1 MNLYTSLTLRYLKQ
15 NKRRTLV
22 TIIGIILATAL
33 ICGIGNICTSFMDY
47 QIRNQIQSNG
57 DFYATF
63 FNINKEKAQIVTK
76 SSGVTRYGYSQSLG
90 GTILGKNK
98 DISLYINAYDKN
110 KIESYR
116 LTLKEGKYPKNKNE
130 IVVSEGLLK
139 HLNKKIGDK
148 VIFEVGDI
156 EYTEGTDIPKLINP
170 QKNTYKIVG
179 ILNKTPLSYNSQL
192 FALAGFDINSVSNK
206 EEFNV
211 SICTENP
218 KDIYKTAISIGE
230 NIGLVQADEASDEDY
245 SYDDQTLMYYK
256 GIDFNESL
264 LRLLGASAYDNI
276 NKTLLLVVGLVASLV
291 IIPTI
296 ATIYNSFSIA
306 ISERKKQF
314 GILNS
319 IGATKSQVMKLVFLE
334 GFLVSIVGI
343 PIGLL
348 SGTIAID
355 IVFKV
360 IKTFFKT
367 SVFGELELRVVFSPV
382 VLISSTIIILLTIF
396 ISAIIPAINAAKI
409 SPLEAI
415 KNSSNLKVGKIKSS
429 KLVKKIF
436 KTEGELAYKNLRRN
450 KGKFRITLFSLI
462 ISIVIF
468 ISFNGFVDMFIET
481 NQINYGTI
489 TNDLTLYE
497 NKLFTKEEVQKT
509 IDELKKINGIK
520 DIAIDKG
527 YNLNVHVDEK
537 NINKDLKESLK
548 QSGYVDMDNSTYNFI
563 NSRLSTPGDFSI
575 SNIKLS
581 EGKFD
586 KETAKAENGVILV
599 RYSYQE
605 SLAKKGKV
613 VLTNYKVGDTLNCT
627 ITSYD
632 YDGNESEKEVKLKI
646 LAITDEIL
654 TGNKQYPQTSFGVVA
669 YDDLIHLLSIKDDE
683 SSSNSYYVA
692 TNQEKSTRDEVKKVA
707 EENSLSVI
715 DSIDEAQKLE
725 QTMNVM
731 KIFVYGF
738 IVVISLVSVTNII
751 NTIST
756 NINLR
761 KREFAVI
768 KSIGVTPQGFKKM
781 IYMESIL
788 YGILSLLYGIPIG
801 ICLNVLMNRI
811 LEGMITVQTL
821 IPYKS
826 ILICII
832 SIFIIT
838 FIASYIP
845 LKKISKENIIDNIRQ
860 ESI

>member
-47 QIRNQIQSNG
+47 QMRDQIKTSG
-57 DFYATF
+57 SFYATF
-63 FNINKEKAQIVTK
+63 TDIDKEKASVITK
-76 SSGVTRYGYSQSLG
+76 SSGVSEYGYKKNLGSVIWDKKNSTSL
-90 GTILGKNK
+90 
-98 DISLYINAYDKN
+98 DINVFDKN
-110 KIESYR
+110 TINSFQI
-116 LTLKEGKYPKNKNE
+116 TLKKGSYPKNE
-130 IVVSEGLLK
+130 SELIVTQDLLNK
-139 HLNKKIGDK
+139 WNKKIGDK
-148 VIFEVGDI
+148 ITLNLGELIYDDMGMI
-156 EYTEGTDIPKLINP
+156 SKLKNS
-170 QKNTYKIVG
+170 QKTTFKIVG
-179 ILNKTPLSYNSQL
+179 TLDKAPYNSKL
-192 FALAGFDINSVSNK
+192 FAIAGFDINTVDKN
-206 EEFNV
+206 ENFDV
-211 SICTENP
+211 SICTKNP
-218 KDIYKTAISIGE
+218 KDIYKTAISIGK
-230 NIGLVQADEASDEDY
+230 NIGLAQKDNPQDESYNYDEQANLYFKDIEY
-245 SYDDQTLMYYK
+245 
-256 GIDFNESL
+256 NEGL
-264 LRLLGASAYDNI
+264 LRLLGASSYSNI
-276 NKTLLLVVGLVASLV
+276 NITLLLIVGLVASLV
-291 IIPTI
+291 IIATI

-314 GILNS
+314 AILNS
-319 IGATKSQVMKLVFLE
+319 IGATKSQIMKFVFLE

-348 SGTIAID
+348 SGTVAID

-367 SVFGELELRVVFSPV
+367 SMFGELDLRVVFSPI
-382 VLISSTIIILLTIF
+382 VLIVSTLVILLTIF
-396 ISAIIPAINAAKI
+396 ISALIPAINAAKI

-450 KGKFRITLFSLI
+450 KGKFRITLFSLV

-468 ISFNGFVDMFIET
+468 ISFNGFVDMFIEA
-481 NQINYGTI
+481 NQINYGSI

-497 NKLFTKEEVQKT
+497 NNLLTKEEVQKT
-509 IDELKKINGIK
+509 IDELKKINGLK
-520 DIAIDKG
+520 DVAIDKG

-537 NINKDLKESLK
+537 NINKDLRESLK
-548 QSGYVDMDNSTYNFI
+548 QSHYVDMDNSNYNFI
-563 NSRLSTPGDFSI
+563 NSRLYIPGYFSI

-586 KETAKAENGVILV
+586 RKTAKAENGVILV

-613 VLTNYKVGDTLNCT
+613 VLSNYKVGDTLNCT

-632 YDGNESEKEVKLKI
+632 SDGKESAKEVKLKI

-654 TGNKQYPQTSFGVVA
+654 TGNNQYPETSFGVVA
-669 YDDLIHLLSIKDDE
+669 YDDLIPSLGITDDK
-683 SSSNSYYVA
+683 SSSIYYVA
-692 TNQEKSTRDEVKKVA
+692 TNREKSTRDEVKKVA
-707 EENSLSVI
+707 EENNLSVI

-801 ICLNVLMNRI
+801 ICMNVLMNKI

-821 IPYKS
+821 IPYKA
-826 ILICII
+826 ILICVVA
-832 SIFIIT
+832 IFVIT

-845 LKKISKENIIDNIRQ
+845 LKKMSKENIIDNIRQ

>member
-47 QIRNQIQSNG
+47 QMRNEIQSNG
-57 DFYATF
+57 SFYVTF
-63 FNINKEKAQIVTK
+63 NNIDKEKADIITK
-76 SSGVTRYGYSQSLG
+76 SSGVSEYGYKKDLG
-90 GTILGKNK
+90 SIILDKKNSTSI
-98 DISLYINAYDKN
+98 DINVFDKN
-110 KIESYR
+110 TINSFQI
-116 LTLKEGKYPKNKNE
+116 TLKNGSYPKNQSE
-130 IVVSEGLLK
+130 IIVTEDLLNK
-139 HLNKKIGDK
+139 WNKKIGDK
-148 VIFEVGDI
+148 ITLNLGELIYDDMGI
-156 EYTEGTDIPKLINP
+156 ISKLKNP
-170 QKNTYKIVG
+170 QKTTFKIVG
-179 ILNKTPLSYNSQL
+179 TLDKAPYNSKL
-192 FALAGFDINSVSNK
+192 FAIAGFDINSVDKNEK
-206 EEFNV
+206 FDV
-211 SICTENP
+211 SICTKNP

-230 NIGLVQADEASDEDY
+230 NIGLAQADETNDEDY
-245 SYDDQTLMYYK
+245 SYNDQTSMYYK
-256 GIDFNESL
+256 DIKFNEGL
-264 LRLLGASAYDNI
+264 LRLLGASSYSNI
-276 NKTLLLVVGLVASLV
+276 NITLLLIVGLVASLV
-291 IIPTI
+291 IIATI

-314 GILNS
+314 AILNS
-319 IGATKSQVMKLVFLE
+319 IGATKSQIMKFVFLE

-348 SGTIAID
+348 SGTVAID

-367 SVFGELELRVVFSPV
+367 SMFGELDLRVVFSPI
-382 VLISSTIIILLTIF
+382 VLILSTLVILLTIF
-396 ISAIIPAINAAKI
+396 ISALIPAINAAKI

-450 KGKFRITLFSLI
+450 KGKFRITLFSLV

-468 ISFNGFVDMFIET
+468 ISFNGFVDMFVEA
-481 NQINYGTI
+481 NQINYGSI

-497 NKLFTKEEVQKT
+497 NNLLTKEEVQKT
-509 IDELKKINGIK
+509 IDELKKINGLK
-520 DIAIDKG
+520 DVAIDKG

-537 NINKDLKESLK
+537 NINKDLRESLK
-548 QSGYVDMDNSTYNFI
+548 QSRYVDMDNSNYNFI
-563 NSRLSTPGDFSI
+563 NSRLYIPGYFSI

-586 KETAKAENGVILV
+586 RKTAKAENGVILV

-613 VLTNYKVGDTLNCT
+613 VLSNYKVGDTLNCT

-632 YDGNESEKEVKLKI
+632 SDGKESEKEVKLKI

-654 TGNKQYPQTSFGVVA
+654 TGNNQYPETSFGVVA
-669 YDDLIHLLSIKDDE
+669 YDDLIPSLGITDDK
-683 SSSNSYYVA
+683 SSSNLYYVA

-707 EENSLSVI
+707 EENNLSVI

-761 KREFAVI
+761 KREFAII

-801 ICLNVLMNRI
+801 ICMNVLMNKI
-811 LEGMITVQTL
+811 LEGVITVQTL
-821 IPYKS
+821 IPYKA
-826 ILICII
+826 ILICVVA
-832 SIFIIT
+832 IFIIT

>member
-47 QIRNQIQSNG
+47 QMRDQIKTSG
-57 DFYATF
+57 SFYATF
-63 FNINKEKAQIVTK
+63 TDIDKEKADIITK
-76 SSGVTRYGYSQSLG
+76 SSGVSEYGYKKDLGSIILDKKDSTSL
-90 GTILGKNK
+90 
-98 DISLYINAYDKN
+98 DINVFDKN
-110 KIESYR
+110 TINGFQI
-116 LTLKEGKYPKNKNE
+116 TLKKGSYPKNESE
-130 IVVSEGLLK
+130 IVVTQALLNK
-139 HLNKKIGDK
+139 WNKKIGDK
-148 VIFEVGDI
+148 ITLNLGELIYDDMGMI
-156 EYTEGTDIPKLINP
+156 SKLKNS
-170 QKNTYKIVG
+170 QKTTFKIVG
-179 ILNKTPLSYNSQL
+179 TLDKAPYNSKL
-192 FALAGFDINSVSNK
+192 FAIAGFDINSVDKNEK
-206 EEFNV
+206 FDV
-211 SICTENP
+211 SICTKNP

-230 NIGLVQADEASDEDY
+230 NIGLVQKDDPQDESYNYDEQTNLYFKDIDY
-245 SYDDQTLMYYK
+245 
-256 GIDFNESL
+256 NEGL
-264 LRLLGASAYDNI
+264 LRLLGASAYSNI
-276 NKTLLLVVGLVASLV
+276 NITLLLIVGLVASLV
-291 IIPTI
+291 IIATI

-314 GILNS
+314 AILNS
-319 IGATKSQVMKLVFLE
+319 IGATKSQIMKFVFLE

-348 SGTIAID
+348 SGTVAID

-367 SVFGELELRVVFSPV
+367 SMFGELDLRVVFSPI
-382 VLISSTIIILLTIF
+382 VLILSTLVILLTIF
-396 ISAIIPAINAAKI
+396 ISALIPAINAAKI

-450 KGKFRITLFSLI
+450 KGKFRITLFSLV

-468 ISFNGFVDMFIET
+468 ISFNGFVDMFIEA
-481 NQINYGTI
+481 NQINYGSI

-497 NKLFTKEEVQKT
+497 NNLITKEEVQKT
-509 IDELKKINGIK
+509 IDELKKINGLK
-520 DIAIDKG
+520 DVAIDKG

-537 NINKDLKESLK
+537 NINKDLRESLK
-548 QSGYVDMDNSTYNFI
+548 QSDYVDIDNSTYNFI
-563 NSRLSTPGDFSI
+563 NSRLYTPGDFSI

-627 ITSYD
+627 VYSYD
-632 YDGNESEKEVKLKI
+632 SDGKEIKKEVKLKI

-654 TGNKQYPQTSFGVVA
+654 TGNNQYPETSFRVVA
-669 YDDLIHLLSIKDDE
+669 YDDLIPSLGITDDE
-683 SSSNSYYVA
+683 SSSNLYYVA
-692 TNQEKSTRDEVKKVA
+692 TNREKSTRDEVKKVA
-707 EENSLSVI
+707 EENNLSVI

-761 KREFAVI
+761 KREFAII

-801 ICLNVLMNRI
+801 ICMNVLMNRI

>member
-47 QIRNQIQSNG
+47 QMRDEIQSSG
-57 DFYATF
+57 SFYATF
-63 FNINKEKAQIVTK
+63 TDIDKEKASVITK
-76 SSGVTRYGYSQSLG
+76 SSGVSEYGYKKNLGSVILDKKNSTSL
-90 GTILGKNK
+90 
-98 DISLYINAYDKN
+98 DINVFDKN
-110 KIESYR
+110 TINSFQI
-116 LTLKEGKYPKNKNE
+116 TLKKGSYPKNE
-130 IVVSEGLLK
+130 SELIVTQDLLNK
-139 HLNKKIGDK
+139 WNKKIGDK
-148 VIFEVGDI
+148 ITLNLGELIYDDMGMI
-156 EYTEGTDIPKLINP
+156 SKLKNP
-170 QKNTYKIVG
+170 QKTTFKIVG
-179 ILNKTPLSYNSQL
+179 TLDKALYNSK
-192 FALAGFDINSVSNK
+192 FAIAGFDINSVDKNEK
-206 EEFNV
+206 FDV
-211 SICTENP
+211 SICTKNP
-218 KDIYKTAISIGE
+218 KDIYKTAISIGK
-230 NIGLVQADEASDEDY
+230 NIGLVQKDNPKDESYNYDEQANLYFKDIEY
-245 SYDDQTLMYYK
+245 
-256 GIDFNESL
+256 NEGL
-264 LRLLGASAYDNI
+264 LRLLGASSYSNI
-276 NKTLLLVVGLVASLV
+276 NITLLLIVGLVASLV
-291 IIPTI
+291 IIATI

-314 GILNS
+314 AILNS
-319 IGATKSQVMKLVFLE
+319 IGATKSQIMKFVFLE

-348 SGTIAID
+348 SGTVAID

-367 SVFGELELRVVFSPV
+367 SMFGELDLRVVFSPI
-382 VLISSTIIILLTIF
+382 VLILSTLVILLTIF
-396 ISAIIPAINAAKI
+396 ISALIPAINAAKI

-450 KGKFRITLFSLI
+450 KGKFRITLFSLV

-468 ISFNGFVDMFIET
+468 ISFNGFVDMFIEA
-481 NQINYGTI
+481 NQINYGSI

-497 NKLFTKEEVQKT
+497 NNLLTKEEVQKT
-509 IDELKKINGIK
+509 IDELKKINGLK
-520 DIAIDKG
+520 DVAIDKG

-537 NINKDLKESLK
+537 NINKDLRESLK
-548 QSGYVDMDNSTYNFI
+548 QSRYVDMDNSNYNFI
-563 NSRLSTPGDFSI
+563 NSRLYIPGYFSI

-586 KETAKAENGVILV
+586 RKTAKAENGVILV

-613 VLTNYKVGDTLNCT
+613 VLSNYKVGDTLNCT

-632 YDGNESEKEVKLKI
+632 SDGKESAKEVKLKI

-654 TGNKQYPQTSFGVVA
+654 TGNNQYPETSFGVVA
-669 YDDLIHLLSIKDDE
+669 YDDLIPSLGITDDK
-683 SSSNSYYVA
+683 SSSIYYVA
-692 TNQEKSTRDEVKKVA
+692 TNREKSTRDEVKKVA
-707 EENSLSVI
+707 EENNLSVI

-801 ICLNVLMNRI
+801 ICMNVLMNKI
-811 LEGMITVQTL
+811 LEGVITVQTL
-821 IPYKS
+821 IPYKA
-826 ILICII
+826 ILICVVA
-832 SIFIIT
+832 IFIIT

>member
-47 QIRNQIQSNG
+47 QMRDQIQSSG
-57 DFYATF
+57 SFYATF
-63 FNINKEKAQIVTK
+63 TDIDKEKASVITK
-76 SSGVTRYGYSQSLG
+76 SSGVSEYGYKKNLGSVIWDKKNSTSL
-90 GTILGKNK
+90 
-98 DISLYINAYDKN
+98 DINVFDKN
-110 KIESYR
+110 TINSFQI
-116 LTLKEGKYPKNKNE
+116 TLKKGSYPKNE
-130 IVVSEGLLK
+130 SELIVTQDLLNK
-139 HLNKKIGDK
+139 WNKKIGDK
-148 VIFEVGDI
+148 ITLNLGELIYDDMGMI
-156 EYTEGTDIPKLINP
+156 SKLKNP
-170 QKNTYKIVG
+170 QKTTFKIVG
-179 ILNKTPLSYNSQL
+179 TLDKALYNSK
-192 FALAGFDINSVSNK
+192 FAIAGFDINSVDKNEK
-206 EEFNV
+206 FDV
-211 SICTENP
+211 SICTKNP
-218 KDIYKTAISIGE
+218 KDIYKTAISIGK
-230 NIGLVQADEASDEDY
+230 NIGLVQKDNPKDESYNYDEQANLYFKDIEY
-245 SYDDQTLMYYK
+245 
-256 GIDFNESL
+256 NEGL
-264 LRLLGASAYDNI
+264 LRLLGASSYSNI
-276 NKTLLLVVGLVASLV
+276 NITLLLIVGLVASLV
-291 IIPTI
+291 IIATI

-314 GILNS
+314 AILNS
-319 IGATKSQVMKLVFLE
+319 IGATKSQIMKFVFLE

-348 SGTIAID
+348 SGTVAID

-367 SVFGELELRVVFSPV
+367 SMFGELDLRVVFSPI
-382 VLISSTIIILLTIF
+382 VLIISTLVILLTIF
-396 ISAIIPAINAAKI
+396 ISALIPAINAAKI

-450 KGKFRITLFSLI
+450 KGKFRITLFSLV

-468 ISFNGFVDMFIET
+468 ISFNGFVDMFVEA
-481 NQINYGTI
+481 NQINYGSI

-497 NKLFTKEEVQKT
+497 NNLLTKEEVQKT
-509 IDELKKINGIK
+509 IDELKKINGLK
-520 DIAIDKG
+520 DVAIDKG

-537 NINKDLKESLK
+537 NINKDLRESLK
-548 QSGYVDMDNSTYNFI
+548 QSHYVDMDNSNYNFI
-563 NSRLSTPGDFSI
+563 NSRLYIPGYFSI

-586 KETAKAENGVILV
+586 RKTAKAENGVILV

-613 VLTNYKVGDTLNCT
+613 VLSNYKVGDTLNCT

-632 YDGNESEKEVKLKI
+632 SDGKESEKEVKLKI

-654 TGNKQYPQTSFGVVA
+654 TGNNQYPETSFGVVA
-669 YDDLIHLLSIKDDE
+669 YDDLIPSLGIKDDE

-707 EENSLSVI
+707 EENNLSVI

-761 KREFAVI
+761 KREFAII

-801 ICLNVLMNRI
+801 ICMNVLMNKI
-811 LEGMITVQTL
+811 LEGVITVQTL
-821 IPYKS
+821 IPYKA
-826 ILICII
+826 ILICVVA
-832 SIFIIT
+832 IFIIT

>member
-47 QIRNQIQSNG
+47 QMRDEIQSSG
-57 DFYATF
+57 SFYATF
-63 FNINKEKAQIVTK
+63 TDIDKEKASVITK
-76 SSGVTRYGYSQSLG
+76 SSGVSEYGYKKNLGSVIWDKKNSTSL
-90 GTILGKNK
+90 
-98 DISLYINAYDKN
+98 DINVFDKN
-110 KIESYR
+110 TINSFQI
-116 LTLKEGKYPKNKNE
+116 TLKKGSYPKNE
-130 IVVSEGLLK
+130 SELIVTQDLLNK
-139 HLNKKIGDK
+139 WNKKIGDK
-148 VIFEVGDI
+148 ITLNLGELIYDDMGMI
-156 EYTEGTDIPKLINP
+156 SKLKNS
-170 QKNTYKIVG
+170 QKTTFKIVG
-179 ILNKTPLSYNSQL
+179 TLDKAPYNSKL
-192 FALAGFDINSVSNK
+192 FAITGFDINTVNK
-206 EEFNV
+206 NEKFDV
-211 SICTENP
+211 SICTKNP
-218 KDIYKTAISIGE
+218 KDIYNTAISIGK
-230 NIGLVQADEASDEDY
+230 NIGLVKEDNPKDESYNYNEQANLYFKDIEY
-245 SYDDQTLMYYK
+245 
-256 GIDFNESL
+256 NEGL
-264 LRLLGASAYDNI
+264 LRLLGASSYSNI
-276 NKTLLLVVGLVASLV
+276 NITLLLIVGLVASLV
-291 IIPTI
+291 IIATI

-319 IGATKSQVMKLVFLE
+319 IGATKSQIMKLVFLE

-348 SGTIAID
+348 SGTVAID

-367 SVFGELELRVVFSPV
+367 SMFGELDLRVVFSPI
-382 VLISSTIIILLTIF
+382 VLIVSTLVILLTIF
-396 ISAIIPAINAAKI
+396 ISALIPAINAAKI

-450 KGKFRITLFSLI
+450 KGKFRITLFSLV

-468 ISFNGFVDMFIET
+468 ISFNGFVDMFIEA
-481 NQINYGTI
+481 NQINYGSI

-497 NKLFTKEEVQKT
+497 NNLLTKEEVQKT
-509 IDELKKINGIK
+509 IDELKKINGLK
-520 DIAIDKG
+520 DVAIDKG
-527 YNLNVHVDEK
+527 YNLNLNVHVDEK
-537 NINKDLKESLK
+537 NINKDLRESLK
-548 QSGYVDMDNSTYNFI
+548 QSDYVDMDNSTYNFI
-563 NSRLSTPGDFSI
+563 NSRLYTPGDFSI

-586 KETAKAENGVILV
+586 RKTAKAENGVILV

-613 VLTNYKVGDTLNCT
+613 VLSNYKVGDTLNCT

-632 YDGNESEKEVKLKI
+632 SDGKESEKEVKLKI

-654 TGNKQYPQTSFGVVA
+654 TGNNQYPETSFGVVA
-669 YDDLIHLLSIKDDE
+669 YDDLIPSLGIKDDE

-707 EENSLSVI
+707 EENNLSVI

-761 KREFAVI
+761 KREFAII

-801 ICLNVLMNRI
+801 ICMNVLMNKI
-811 LEGMITVQTL
+811 LEGVITVQTL
-821 IPYKS
+821 IPYKA
-826 ILICII
+826 ILICVVA
-832 SIFIIT
+832 IFIIT

>member
-1 MNLYTSLTLRYLKQ
+1 S
-15 NKRRTLV
+15 
-22 TIIGIILATAL
+22 I
-33 ICGIGNICTSFMDY
+33 D
-47 QIRNQIQSNG
+47 
-57 DFYATF
+57 
-63 FNINKEKAQIVTK
+63 INVF
-76 SSGVTRYGYSQSLG
+76 
-90 GTILGKNK
+90 
-98 DISLYINAYDKN
+98 DKN
-110 KIESYR
+110 TINSFQI
-116 LTLKEGKYPKNKNE
+116 TLKNGSYPKNQSE
-130 IVVSEGLLK
+130 IIVTEDLLNK
-139 HLNKKIGDK
+139 WNKKIGDK
-148 VIFEVGDI
+148 ITLNLGELIYDDMGI
-156 EYTEGTDIPKLINP
+156 ISKLKNP
-170 QKNTYKIVG
+170 QKTTFKIVG
-179 ILNKTPLSYNSQL
+179 TLDKAPYNSKL
-192 FALAGFDINSVSNK
+192 FAIAGFDINSVDKNEK
-206 EEFNV
+206 FDV
-211 SICTENP
+211 SICTKNP

-230 NIGLVQADEASDEDY
+230 NIGLAQADETNDEDY
-245 SYDDQTLMYYK
+245 SYNDQTSMYYK
-256 GIDFNESL
+256 DIKFNEGL
-264 LRLLGASAYDNI
+264 LRLLGASSYDNI
-276 NKTLLLVVGLVASLV
+276 NTTLILIVGLVASLV
-291 IIPTI
+291 IIATI

-367 SVFGELELRVVFSPV
+367 SAFGELELRVVFSPI
-382 VLISSTIIILLTIF
+382 VLIISTLVILLTIF
-396 ISAIIPAINAAKI
+396 ISALIPAINAAKI

-468 ISFNGFVDMFIET
+468 ISFNGFVDMFIEA

-497 NKLFTKEEVQKT
+497 NKLFTKEEVQNT
-509 IDELKKINGIK
+509 INELKKINGIK

-537 NINKDLKESLK
+537 NINKDLRESLK
-548 QSGYVDMDNSTYNFI
+548 QSDYVDMDNSTYNFI

-581 EGKFD
+581 EGKFN

-627 ITSYD
+627 VYSYD
-632 YDGNESEKEVKLKI
+632 SDGNEKQKEVKLKI

-654 TGNKQYPQTSFGVVA
+654 TGNKQYPETSFGVVA
-669 YDDLIHLLSIKDDE
+669 YDDLIHSLGIKDDE

-715 DSIDEAQKLE
+715 DSIDEAQKFE

-738 IVVISLVSVTNII
+738 IVVISLVSVTNIV

-801 ICLNVLMNRI
+801 ICMNVLMNKI
-811 LEGMITVQTL
+811 LEGVITVQTL
-821 IPYKS
+821 IPYKA
-826 ILICII
+826 ILICVVA
-832 SIFIIT
+832 IFIIT

-845 LKKISKENIIDNIRQ
+845 LKKISKQNIIDNIRQ
-860 ESI
+860 DSI

>member
-33 ICGIGNICTSFMDY
+33 ICGIGNICTSFMDF
-47 QIRNQIQSNG
+47 QMRGQIQSSG
-57 DFYATF
+57 SFYATF
-63 FNINKEKAQIVTK
+63 TDIDKEKASVITK
-76 SSGVTRYGYSQSLG
+76 SSGVSEYGYKKDLGSIILDKKDSTSL
-90 GTILGKNK
+90 
-98 DISLYINAYDKN
+98 DINVFDKN
-110 KIESYR
+110 TINSFQI
-116 LTLKEGKYPKNKNE
+116 TLKNGNYPKNQSE
-130 IVVSEGLLK
+130 IVVTQALLNK
-139 HLNKKIGDK
+139 WNKKIGDK
-148 VIFEVGDI
+148 ITLNLGELIYDDMGMI
-156 EYTEGTDIPKLINP
+156 SKLKNP
-170 QKNTYKIVG
+170 QKTTFKIVG
-179 ILNKTPLSYNSQL
+179 TLDKAPYNSKL
-192 FALAGFDINSVSNK
+192 FAIAGFDINTVNK
-206 EEFNV
+206 NEKFDV
-211 SICTENP
+211 SICTKNP
-218 KDIYKTAISIGE
+218 KDIYKTAISIGK
-230 NIGLVQADEASDEDY
+230 NIGLVQKDNPQDESYNYDEQANLYFKDIEY
-245 SYDDQTLMYYK
+245 
-256 GIDFNESL
+256 NEGL
-264 LRLLGASAYDNI
+264 LRLLGASSYSNI
-276 NKTLLLVVGLVASLV
+276 NITLLLIVGLVASLV
-291 IIPTI
+291 IIATI

-314 GILNS
+314 AILNS
-319 IGATKSQVMKLVFLE
+319 IGATKSQIMKFVFLE

-348 SGTIAID
+348 SGTVAID

-367 SVFGELELRVVFSPV
+367 SMFGELDLRVVFSPI
-382 VLISSTIIILLTIF
+382 VLILSTLVILLTIF
-396 ISAIIPAINAAKI
+396 ISALIPAINAAKI

-450 KGKFRITLFSLI
+450 KGKFRITLFSLV

-468 ISFNGFVDMFIET
+468 ISFNGFVDMFIEA
-481 NQINYGTI
+481 NQINYGSI

-497 NKLFTKEEVQKT
+497 NNLLTKEEVQKT
-509 IDELKKINGIK
+509 IDELKKINGLK
-520 DIAIDKG
+520 DVAIDKG

-537 NINKDLKESLK
+537 NINKDLRESLK
-548 QSGYVDMDNSTYNFI
+548 QSDYVDMDNSTYNFFDSKLYI
-563 NSRLSTPGDFSI
+563 PGYFSI

-586 KETAKAENGVILV
+586 RKTAKAENGVILV

-613 VLTNYKVGDTLNCT
+613 VLSNYKVGDTLNCT

-632 YDGNESEKEVKLKI
+632 SDGKESAKEVKLKI

-654 TGNKQYPQTSFGVVA
+654 TGNNQYPETSFGVVA
-669 YDDLIHLLSIKDDE
+669 YDDLIPSLGITDDE
-683 SSSNSYYVA
+683 SSSSSYCVA
-692 TNQEKSTRDEVKKVA
+692 TNQVKSTRDEVKVA
-707 EENSLSVI
+707 EENNLSVI

-801 ICLNVLMNRI
+801 ICMNVLMNKI
-811 LEGMITVQTL
+811 LEGVITVQTL
-821 IPYKS
+821 IPYKA
-826 ILICII
+826 ILICVVA
-832 SIFIIT
+832 IFIIT

>member
-47 QIRNQIQSNG
+47 QMRDQIKTSG
-57 DFYATF
+57 SFYATF
-63 FNINKEKAQIVTK
+63 TDIDKEKASVITK
-76 SSGVTRYGYSQSLG
+76 SSGVSEYGYKKNLGSVIWDKKNSTSL
-90 GTILGKNK
+90 
-98 DISLYINAYDKN
+98 DINVFDKN
-110 KIESYR
+110 TINSFQI
-116 LTLKEGKYPKNKNE
+116 TLKKGSYPKNE
-130 IVVSEGLLK
+130 SELIVTQDLLNK
-139 HLNKKIGDK
+139 WNKKIGDK
-148 VIFEVGDI
+148 ITLNLGELIYDDMGMI
-156 EYTEGTDIPKLINP
+156 SKLKNS
-170 QKNTYKIVG
+170 QKTTFKIVG
-179 ILNKTPLSYNSQL
+179 TLDKAPYNSKL
-192 FALAGFDINSVSNK
+192 FAITGFDINTVNK
-206 EEFNV
+206 NEKFDV
-211 SICTENP
+211 SICTKNP
-218 KDIYKTAISIGE
+218 KDIYNTAISIGK
-230 NIGLVQADEASDEDY
+230 NIGLVKEDNPKDKSYNYNEQANLYFKDIEY
-245 SYDDQTLMYYK
+245 
-256 GIDFNESL
+256 NEGL
-264 LRLLGASAYDNI
+264 LRLLGASSYSNI
-276 NKTLLLVVGLVASLV
+276 NITLLLIVGLVASLV
-291 IIPTI
+291 IIATI

-319 IGATKSQVMKLVFLE
+319 IGATKSQIMKLVFLE

-348 SGTIAID
+348 SGTVAID

-367 SVFGELELRVVFSPV
+367 SMFGELDLRVVFSPI
-382 VLISSTIIILLTIF
+382 VLIVSTLVILLTIF
-396 ISAIIPAINAAKI
+396 ISALIPAINAAKI

-450 KGKFRITLFSLI
+450 KGKFRITLFSLV

-468 ISFNGFVDMFIET
+468 ISFNGFVDMFIEA
-481 NQINYGTI
+481 NQINYGSI

-497 NKLFTKEEVQKT
+497 NNLLTKEEVQKT
-509 IDELKKINGIK
+509 IDELKKINGLK
-520 DIAIDKG
+520 DVAIDKG
-527 YNLNVHVDEK
+527 YNLNLNVHVDEK
-537 NINKDLKESLK
+537 NINKDLRESLK
-548 QSGYVDMDNSTYNFI
+548 QSDYVDMDNSTYNFI
-563 NSRLSTPGDFSI
+563 NSRLYTPGDFSI

-586 KETAKAENGVILV
+586 RKTAKAENGVILV

-613 VLTNYKVGDTLNCT
+613 VLSNYKVGDTLNCT

-632 YDGNESEKEVKLKI
+632 SDGKESEKEVKLKI

-654 TGNKQYPQTSFGVVA
+654 TGNNQYPETSFGVVA
-669 YDDLIHLLSIKDDE
+669 YDDLIPSLGIKDDE

-707 EENSLSVI
+707 EENNLSVI

-761 KREFAVI
+761 KREFAII

-801 ICLNVLMNRI
+801 ICMNVLMNKI
-811 LEGMITVQTL
+811 LEGVITVQTL
-821 IPYKS
+821 IPYKA
-826 ILICII
+826 ILICVVA
-832 SIFIIT
+832 IFIIT

>member
-15 NKRRTLV
+15 NKRRTFV

-211 SICTENP
+211 SICTKNP

-245 SYDDQTLMYYK
+245 SYNDQTSMYYK
-256 GIDFNESL
+256 DIEFNEGL
-264 LRLLGASAYDNI
+264 LRLLGASSYDNI
-276 NKTLLLVVGLVASLV
+276 NTTLILIVGLVASLV
-291 IIPTI
+291 IIATI

-367 SVFGELELRVVFSPV
+367 SAFGELELRVVFSPV

-497 NKLFTKEEVQKT
+497 NKLFTKEEVQNT
-509 IDELKKINGIK
+509 IDELKKINGLK

-627 ITSYD
+627 VYSYD
-632 YDGNESEKEVKLKI
+632 SDGNEKQKEVKLKI
-646 LAITDEIL
+646 LAITDEVL
-654 TGNKQYPQTSFGVVA
+654 TGDIQYPQTSFGVVA
-669 YDDLIHLLSIKDDE
+669 YDDLIHSLGIKDDE
-683 SSSNSYYVA
+683 SSSNPYYVA

-725 QTMNVM
+725 QTMNIM

>member
-47 QIRNQIQSNG
+47 QMRDQIKTSG
-57 DFYATF
+57 SFYATF
-63 FNINKEKAQIVTK
+63 TDMDKEKAEVITK
-76 SSGVTRYGYSQSLG
+76 SSGVSEYGYKKNLGSVILDKKNSTSL
-90 GTILGKNK
+90 N
-98 DISLYINAYDKN
+98 INVFDKN
-110 KIESYR
+110 TINSFQI
-116 LTLKEGKYPKNKNE
+116 TLKKGSYPKNE
-130 IVVSEGLLK
+130 SELIVTQDLLNK
-139 HLNKKIGDK
+139 WNKKIGDK
-148 VIFEVGDI
+148 ITLNLGELIYDDMGMI
-156 EYTEGTDIPKLINP
+156 SKLKNS
-170 QKNTYKIVG
+170 QKTTFKIVG
-179 ILNKTPLSYNSQL
+179 TLDKAPYNSKL
-192 FALAGFDINSVSNK
+192 FAITGFDINTVNK
-206 EEFNV
+206 NEKFDV
-211 SICTENP
+211 SICTKNP
-218 KDIYKTAISIGE
+218 KDIYKTAISIGK
-230 NIGLVQADEASDEDY
+230 NIGLVQKDDPQDESYNYDEQANLYFKDIEY
-245 SYDDQTLMYYK
+245 
-256 GIDFNESL
+256 NEGL
-264 LRLLGASAYDNI
+264 LRLLGASSYSNI
-276 NKTLLLVVGLVASLV
+276 NITLLLIVGLVASLV
-291 IIPTI
+291 IIATI

-314 GILNS
+314 AILNS
-319 IGATKSQVMKLVFLE
+319 IGATKSQIMKFVFLE

-348 SGTIAID
+348 SGTVAID

-367 SVFGELELRVVFSPV
+367 SMFGELDLRVVFSPI
-382 VLISSTIIILLTIF
+382 VLILSTLVILLTIF
-396 ISAIIPAINAAKI
+396 ISALIPAINAAKI

-450 KGKFRITLFSLI
+450 KGKFRITLFSLV

-468 ISFNGFVDMFIET
+468 ISFNGFVDMFVEA
-481 NQINYGTI
+481 NQINYGSI

-497 NKLFTKEEVQKT
+497 NNLLTKEEVQKT
-509 IDELKKINGIK
+509 IDELKKINGLK
-520 DIAIDKG
+520 DVAIDKG

-537 NINKDLKESLK
+537 NINKDLRESLK
-548 QSGYVDMDNSTYNFI
+548 QSRYVDMDNSNYNFI
-563 NSRLSTPGDFSI
+563 NSRLYIPGYFSI

-586 KETAKAENGVILV
+586 RKTAKAENGVILV

-613 VLTNYKVGDTLNCT
+613 VLSNYKVGDTLNCT

-632 YDGNESEKEVKLKI
+632 SDGKESAKEVKLKI

-654 TGNKQYPQTSFGVVA
+654 TGNNQYPETSFGVVA
-669 YDDLIHLLSIKDDE
+669 YDDLIPSLGITDDK
-683 SSSNSYYVA
+683 SSSIYYVA

-707 EENSLSVI
+707 EENNLSVI

-761 KREFAVI
+761 KREFAII

-801 ICLNVLMNRI
+801 ICMNVLMNKI
-811 LEGMITVQTL
+811 LEGVITVQTL
-821 IPYKS
+821 IPYKA
-826 ILICII
+826 ILICVVA
-832 SIFIIT
+832 IFIIT

>member
-47 QIRNQIQSNG
+47 QMRDQIKTSG
-57 DFYATF
+57 SFYATF
-63 FNINKEKAQIVTK
+63 TDIDKEKASVITK
-76 SSGVTRYGYSQSLG
+76 SSGVSEYGYKKNLGSVIWDKKNSTSL
-90 GTILGKNK
+90 
-98 DISLYINAYDKN
+98 DINVFDKN
-110 KIESYR
+110 TINSFQI
-116 LTLKEGKYPKNKNE
+116 TLKKGSYPKNE
-130 IVVSEGLLK
+130 SELIVTQDLLNK
-139 HLNKKIGDK
+139 WNKKIGDK
-148 VIFEVGDI
+148 ITLNLGELIYDDMGMI
-156 EYTEGTDIPKLINP
+156 SKLKNS
-170 QKNTYKIVG
+170 QKTTFKIVG
-179 ILNKTPLSYNSQL
+179 TLDKAPYNSKL
-192 FALAGFDINSVSNK
+192 FAITGFDINTVNK
-206 EEFNV
+206 NEKFDV
-211 SICTENP
+211 SICTKNP
-218 KDIYKTAISIGE
+218 KDIYNTAISIGK
-230 NIGLVQADEASDEDY
+230 NIGLVKEDNPKDESY
-245 SYDDQTLMYYK
+245 SYDEQTNLYFKDIEY
-256 GIDFNESL
+256 NEGL
-264 LRLLGASAYDNI
+264 LRLLGASSYSNI
-276 NKTLLLVVGLVASLV
+276 NITLLLIVGLVASLV
-291 IIPTI
+291 IIATI

-319 IGATKSQVMKLVFLE
+319 IGATKSQIMKLVFLE

-348 SGTIAID
+348 SGTVAID

-367 SVFGELELRVVFSPV
+367 SMFGELDLRVVFSPI
-382 VLISSTIIILLTIF
+382 VLIVSTLVILLTIF
-396 ISAIIPAINAAKI
+396 ISALIPAINAAKI

-450 KGKFRITLFSLI
+450 KGKFRITLFSLV

-468 ISFNGFVDMFIET
+468 ISFNGFVDMFIEA
-481 NQINYGTI
+481 NQINYGSI

-497 NKLFTKEEVQKT
+497 NNLLTKEEVQKT
-509 IDELKKINGIK
+509 IDELKKINGLK
-520 DIAIDKG
+520 DVAIDKG
-527 YNLNVHVDEK
+527 YNLNLNVHVDEK
-537 NINKDLKESLK
+537 NINKDLRESLK
-548 QSGYVDMDNSTYNFI
+548 QSDYVDMDNSTYNFI
-563 NSRLSTPGDFSI
+563 NSRLYTPGDFSI

-586 KETAKAENGVILV
+586 RKTAKAENGVILV

-613 VLTNYKVGDTLNCT
+613 VLSNYKVGDTLNCT

-632 YDGNESEKEVKLKI
+632 SDGKESEKEVKLKI

-654 TGNKQYPQTSFGVVA
+654 TGNNQYPETSFGVVA
-669 YDDLIHLLSIKDDE
+669 YDDLIPSLGIKDDE

-707 EENSLSVI
+707 EENNLSVI

-761 KREFAVI
+761 KREFAII

-801 ICLNVLMNRI
+801 ICMNVLMNKI
-811 LEGMITVQTL
+811 LEGVITVQTL
-821 IPYKS
+821 IPYKA
-826 ILICII
+826 ILICVVA
-832 SIFIIT
+832 IFIIT

>member
-15 NKRRTLV
+15 NKKRTLV

-47 QIRNQIQSNG
+47 QMRDQIKTSG
-57 DFYATF
+57 SFYATF
-63 FNINKEKAQIVTK
+63 TDMDKEKAEVITK
-76 SSGVTRYGYSQSLG
+76 SSGVSEYGYKKNLGSVILDKKNSTSL
-90 GTILGKNK
+90 N
-98 DISLYINAYDKN
+98 INVFDKN
-110 KIESYR
+110 TINSFQI
-116 LTLKEGKYPKNKNE
+116 TLKKGSYPKNE
-130 IVVSEGLLK
+130 SELIVTQDLLNK
-139 HLNKKIGDK
+139 WNKKIGDK
-148 VIFEVGDI
+148 IILNLGELIYDDMGMI
-156 EYTEGTDIPKLINP
+156 SKLKNS
-170 QKNTYKIVG
+170 QKTTFKIVG
-179 ILNKTPLSYNSQL
+179 TLDKAPYNSKL
-192 FALAGFDINSVSNK
+192 FAITGFDINSVNK
-206 EEFNV
+206 NEKFDV
-211 SICTENP
+211 SICTKNP

-230 NIGLVQADEASDEDY
+230 NIGLAQADETNDEDY
-245 SYDDQTLMYYK
+245 SYNDQTSMYYK
-256 GIDFNESL
+256 DIEFNEGL
-264 LRLLGASAYDNI
+264 LRLLGASSYDNI
-276 NKTLLLVVGLVASLV
+276 NITLILIVGLVASLV
-291 IIPTI
+291 IIATI

-319 IGATKSQVMKLVFLE
+319 IGATKSQIMKLVFLE

-348 SGTIAID
+348 SGTVAID

-367 SVFGELELRVVFSPV
+367 SMFGELDLRVVFSPI
-382 VLISSTIIILLTIF
+382 VLIISTLVILLTIF
-396 ISAIIPAINAAKI
+396 ISALIPAINAAKI

-450 KGKFRITLFSLI
+450 KGKFRITLFSLV

-468 ISFNGFVDMFIET
+468 ISFNGFVDMFIEA
-481 NQINYGTI
+481 NQINYGSI

-497 NKLFTKEEVQKT
+497 NNLLTKEEVQKT
-509 IDELKKINGIK
+509 IDELKKINGLK
-520 DIAIDKG
+520 DVAIDKG

-537 NINKDLKESLK
+537 NINKDLRESLK
-548 QSGYVDMDNSTYNFI
+548 QSDYVDMDNSTYNFI
-563 NSRLSTPGDFSI
+563 NSRLYTPGDFSI

-581 EGKFD
+581 EGKID

-599 RYSYQE
+599 RYSYEE

-627 ITSYD
+627 VYSSD
-632 YDGNESEKEVKLKI
+632 SDGKEIKKETKLKI

-654 TGNKQYPQTSFGVVA
+654 TGNIQYPQTSFGVVE
-669 YDDLIHLLSIKDDE
+669 YDELIPSLGIKDDE

-738 IVVISLVSVTNII
+738 IVVISLVSVTNIV

-801 ICLNVLMNRI
+801 ICMNVIMNRI

>member
-47 QIRNQIQSNG
+47 QMRDEIQSSG
-57 DFYATF
+57 SFYATF
-63 FNINKEKAQIVTK
+63 TDIDKEKASVITK
-76 SSGVTRYGYSQSLG
+76 SSGVSEYGYKKNLGSVIWDKKNSTSL
-90 GTILGKNK
+90 
-98 DISLYINAYDKN
+98 DINVFDKN
-110 KIESYR
+110 TINSFQI
-116 LTLKEGKYPKNKNE
+116 TLKKGSYPKNE
-130 IVVSEGLLK
+130 SELIVTQDLLNK
-139 HLNKKIGDK
+139 WNKKIGDK
-148 VIFEVGDI
+148 ITLNLGELIYDDMGMI
-156 EYTEGTDIPKLINP
+156 SKLKNS
-170 QKNTYKIVG
+170 QKTTFKIVG
-179 ILNKTPLSYNSQL
+179 TLDKAPYNSKL
-192 FALAGFDINSVSNK
+192 FAIAGFDINTVNK
-206 EEFNV
+206 NEKFDV
-211 SICTENP
+211 SICTKNP
-218 KDIYKTAISIGE
+218 KDIYKTAISIGK
-230 NIGLVQADEASDEDY
+230 NIGLVQKDNPQDESYNYDEQANLYFKDIEY
-245 SYDDQTLMYYK
+245 
-256 GIDFNESL
+256 NEGL
-264 LRLLGASAYDNI
+264 LRLLGASSYSNI
-276 NKTLLLVVGLVASLV
+276 NITLLLIVGLVASLV
-291 IIPTI
+291 IIATI

-314 GILNS
+314 AILNS
-319 IGATKSQVMKLVFLE
+319 IGATKSQIMKFVFLE

-348 SGTIAID
+348 SGTVAID

-367 SVFGELELRVVFSPV
+367 SMFGELDLRVVFSPI
-382 VLISSTIIILLTIF
+382 VLILSTLVILLTIF
-396 ISAIIPAINAAKI
+396 ISALIPAINAAKI

-450 KGKFRITLFSLI
+450 KGKFRITLFSLV

-468 ISFNGFVDMFIET
+468 ISFNGFVDMFIEA
-481 NQINYGTI
+481 NQINYGSI

-497 NKLFTKEEVQKT
+497 NNLLTKEEVQKT
-509 IDELKKINGIK
+509 IDELKKINGLK
-520 DIAIDKG
+520 DVAIDKG

-537 NINKDLKESLK
+537 NINKDLRESLK
-548 QSGYVDMDNSTYNFI
+548 QSRYVDMDNSNYNFI
-563 NSRLSTPGDFSI
+563 NSRLYIPGYFSI

-586 KETAKAENGVILV
+586 RKTAKAENGVILV

-613 VLTNYKVGDTLNCT
+613 VLSNYKVGDTLNCT

-632 YDGNESEKEVKLKI
+632 SDGKESAKEVKLKI

-654 TGNKQYPQTSFGVVA
+654 TGNNQYPETSFGVVA
-669 YDDLIHLLSIKDDE
+669 YDDLIPSLGITDDK
-683 SSSNSYYVA
+683 SSSIYYVA
-692 TNQEKSTRDEVKKVA
+692 TNREKSTRDEVKKVA
-707 EENSLSVI
+707 EENNLSVI

-821 IPYKS
+821 IPYKA
-826 ILICII
+826 ILICVVA
-832 SIFIIT
+832 IFVIT

-845 LKKISKENIIDNIRQ
+845 LKKMSKENIIDNIRQ

>member
-15 NKRRTLV
+15 NKKRTLV

-47 QIRNQIQSNG
+47 QMRDQIKTSG
-57 DFYATF
+57 SFYATF
-63 FNINKEKAQIVTK
+63 TDMDKEKAEVITK
-76 SSGVTRYGYSQSLG
+76 SSGVSEYGYKKNLGSVILDKKNSTSL
-90 GTILGKNK
+90 N
-98 DISLYINAYDKN
+98 INVFDKN
-110 KIESYR
+110 TINSFQI
-116 LTLKEGKYPKNKNE
+116 TLKKGSYPKNE
-130 IVVSEGLLK
+130 SELIVTQDLLNK
-139 HLNKKIGDK
+139 WNKKIGDK
-148 VIFEVGDI
+148 IILNLGELIYDDMGMI
-156 EYTEGTDIPKLINP
+156 SKLKNS
-170 QKNTYKIVG
+170 QKTTFKIVG
-179 ILNKTPLSYNSQL
+179 TLDKAPYNSKL
-192 FALAGFDINSVSNK
+192 FAITGFDINSVNK
-206 EEFNV
+206 NEKFDV
-211 SICTENP
+211 SICTKNP

-230 NIGLVQADEASDEDY
+230 NIGLAQADETNDEDY
-245 SYDDQTLMYYK
+245 SYNDQTSMYYK
-256 GIDFNESL
+256 DIEFNEGL
-264 LRLLGASAYDNI
+264 LRLLGASSYDNI
-276 NKTLLLVVGLVASLV
+276 NITLILIVGLVASLV
-291 IIPTI
+291 IIATI

-319 IGATKSQVMKLVFLE
+319 IGATKSQIMKLVFLE

-348 SGTIAID
+348 SGTVAID

-367 SVFGELELRVVFSPV
+367 SMFGELDLRVVFSPI
-382 VLISSTIIILLTIF
+382 VLIISTLVILLTIF
-396 ISAIIPAINAAKI
+396 ISALIPAINAAKI

-450 KGKFRITLFSLI
+450 KGKFRITLFSLV

-468 ISFNGFVDMFIET
+468 ISFNGFVDMFIEA
-481 NQINYGTI
+481 NQINYGSI

-497 NKLFTKEEVQKT
+497 NNLLTKEEVQKT
-509 IDELKKINGIK
+509 IDELKKINGLK
-520 DIAIDKG
+520 DVAIDKG

-537 NINKDLKESLK
+537 NINKDLRESLK
-548 QSGYVDMDNSTYNFI
+548 QSDYVDMDNSTYNFI
-563 NSRLSTPGDFSI
+563 NSRLYTPGDFSI

-581 EGKFD
+581 EGKID

-599 RYSYQE
+599 RYSYEE

-627 ITSYD
+627 VYSSD
-632 YDGNESEKEVKLKI
+632 SDGKEIKKETKLKI

-654 TGNKQYPQTSFGVVA
+654 TGNIQYPQTSFGVVA
-669 YDDLIHLLSIKDDE
+669 YDELIPSLGIKDDE

-738 IVVISLVSVTNII
+738 IVVISLVSVTNIV

-801 ICLNVLMNRI
+801 ICMNVIMNRI

>member
-47 QIRNQIQSNG
+47 QMRDEIQSSG
-57 DFYATF
+57 SFYATF
-63 FNINKEKAQIVTK
+63 TDIDKEKASVITK
-76 SSGVTRYGYSQSLG
+76 SSGVSEYGYKKNLGSVILDKKNSTSL
-90 GTILGKNK
+90 
-98 DISLYINAYDKN
+98 DINVFDKN
-110 KIESYR
+110 TINSFQI
-116 LTLKEGKYPKNKNE
+116 TLKKGSYPKNE
-130 IVVSEGLLK
+130 SELIVTQDLLNK
-139 HLNKKIGDK
+139 WNKKIGDK
-148 VIFEVGDI
+148 ITLNLGELIYDDMGMI
-156 EYTEGTDIPKLINP
+156 SKLKNP
-170 QKNTYKIVG
+170 QKTTFKIVG
-179 ILNKTPLSYNSQL
+179 TLDKALYNSK
-192 FALAGFDINSVSNK
+192 FAIAGFDINSVDKNEK
-206 EEFNV
+206 FDV
-211 SICTENP
+211 SICTKNP
-218 KDIYKTAISIGE
+218 KDIYKTAISIGK
-230 NIGLVQADEASDEDY
+230 NIGLVQKDNPKDESYNYDEQANLYFKDIEY
-245 SYDDQTLMYYK
+245 
-256 GIDFNESL
+256 NEGL
-264 LRLLGASAYDNI
+264 LRLLGASSYSNI
-276 NKTLLLVVGLVASLV
+276 NITLLLIVGLVASLV
-291 IIPTI
+291 IIATI

-314 GILNS
+314 AILNS
-319 IGATKSQVMKLVFLE
+319 IGATKSQIMKFVFLE

-348 SGTIAID
+348 SGTVAID

-367 SVFGELELRVVFSPV
+367 SMFGELDLRVVFSPI
-382 VLISSTIIILLTIF
+382 VLILSTLVILLTIF
-396 ISAIIPAINAAKI
+396 ISALIPAINAAKI

-450 KGKFRITLFSLI
+450 KGKFRITLFSLV

-468 ISFNGFVDMFIET
+468 ISFNGFVDMFVEA
-481 NQINYGTI
+481 NQINYGSI

-497 NKLFTKEEVQKT
+497 NNLLTKEEVQKT
-509 IDELKKINGIK
+509 IDELKKINGLK
-520 DIAIDKG
+520 DVAIDKG

-537 NINKDLKESLK
+537 NINKDLRESLK
-548 QSGYVDMDNSTYNFI
+548 QSRYVDMDNSNYNFI
-563 NSRLSTPGDFSI
+563 NSRLYIPGYFSI

-586 KETAKAENGVILV
+586 RKTAKAENGVILV

-613 VLTNYKVGDTLNCT
+613 VLSNYKVGDTLNCT

-632 YDGNESEKEVKLKI
+632 SDGKESEKEVKLKI

-654 TGNKQYPQTSFGVVA
+654 TGNKQYPETSFGVVA
-669 YDDLIHLLSIKDDE
+669 YDDLIHSLGIKDDE

-715 DSIDEAQKLE
+715 DSIDEAQKFE

-761 KREFAVI
+761 KREFAII

-801 ICLNVLMNRI
+801 ICMNVLMNKI
-811 LEGMITVQTL
+811 LEGVITVQTL
-821 IPYKS
+821 IPYKA
-826 ILICII
+826 ILICVVA
-832 SIFIIT
+832 IFIIT

>member
-47 QIRNQIQSNG
+47 QMRDEIQSSG
-57 DFYATF
+57 SFYATF
-63 FNINKEKAQIVTK
+63 TDIDKEKASVITK
-76 SSGVTRYGYSQSLG
+76 SSGVSEYGYKKNLGSVILDKKNSTSL
-90 GTILGKNK
+90 
-98 DISLYINAYDKN
+98 DINVFDKN
-110 KIESYR
+110 TINSFQI
-116 LTLKEGKYPKNKNE
+116 TLKKGSYPKNDSE
-130 IVVSEGLLK
+130 LIVTQDLLNK
-139 HLNKKIGDK
+139 WNKKIGDK
-148 VIFEVGDI
+148 ITLNLGELIYDDMGMI
-156 EYTEGTDIPKLINP
+156 SKLKNP
-170 QKNTYKIVG
+170 QKTTFKIVG
-179 ILNKTPLSYNSQL
+179 TLDKALYNSK
-192 FALAGFDINSVSNK
+192 FAIAGFDINSVDKNEK
-206 EEFNV
+206 FDV
-211 SICTENP
+211 SICTKNP
-218 KDIYKTAISIGE
+218 KDIYKTAISIGK
-230 NIGLVQADEASDEDY
+230 NIGLVQKDNPKDESYNYDEQANLYFKDIEY
-245 SYDDQTLMYYK
+245 
-256 GIDFNESL
+256 NEGL
-264 LRLLGASAYDNI
+264 LRLLGASSYSNI
-276 NKTLLLVVGLVASLV
+276 NITLLLIVGLVASLV
-291 IIPTI
+291 IIATI

-314 GILNS
+314 AILNS
-319 IGATKSQVMKLVFLE
+319 IGATKSQIMKFVFLE

-348 SGTIAID
+348 SGTVAID

-367 SVFGELELRVVFSPV
+367 SMFGELDLRVVFSPI
-382 VLISSTIIILLTIF
+382 VLILSTLVILLTIF
-396 ISAIIPAINAAKI
+396 ISALIPAINAAKI

-450 KGKFRITLFSLI
+450 KGKFRITLFSLV

-468 ISFNGFVDMFIET
+468 ISFNGFVDMFVEA
-481 NQINYGTI
+481 NQINYGSI

-497 NKLFTKEEVQKT
+497 NNLLTKEEVQKT
-509 IDELKKINGIK
+509 IDELKKINGLK
-520 DIAIDKG
+520 DVAIDKG

-537 NINKDLKESLK
+537 NINKDLRESLK
-548 QSGYVDMDNSTYNFI
+548 QSHYVDMDNSNYNFI
-563 NSRLSTPGDFSI
+563 NSRLYIPGYFSI

-586 KETAKAENGVILV
+586 RKTAKAENGVILV

-613 VLTNYKVGDTLNCT
+613 VLSNYKVGDTLNCT

-632 YDGNESEKEVKLKI
+632 SDGKESEKEVKLKI

-654 TGNKQYPQTSFGVVA
+654 TGNNQYPETSFGVVA
-669 YDDLIHLLSIKDDE
+669 YDDLIPSLGITDDE
-683 SSSNSYYVA
+683 SSSNLYYVA
-692 TNQEKSTRDEVKKVA
+692 TNQEKSTRDEVKKIA
-707 EENSLSVI
+707 EENNLSVI

-761 KREFAVI
+761 KREFAII

-801 ICLNVLMNRI
+801 ICMNVLMNKI
-811 LEGMITVQTL
+811 LEGVITVQTL
-821 IPYKS
+821 IPYKA
-826 ILICII
+826 ILICVVA
-832 SIFIIT
+832 IFIIT

>member
-47 QIRNQIQSNG
+47 QMRGQIQSSG
-57 DFYATF
+57 SFYATF
-63 FNINKEKAQIVTK
+63 TDIDKEKASVITK
-76 SSGVTRYGYSQSLG
+76 SSGVSEYGYKKNLGSVIWDKKNSTSL
-90 GTILGKNK
+90 
-98 DISLYINAYDKN
+98 DINVFDKN
-110 KIESYR
+110 TINSFQI
-116 LTLKEGKYPKNKNE
+116 TLKKGSYPKNE
-130 IVVSEGLLK
+130 SELIVTQDLLNK
-139 HLNKKIGDK
+139 WNKKIGDK
-148 VIFEVGDI
+148 ITLNLGELIYDDMGMI
-156 EYTEGTDIPKLINP
+156 SKLKNS
-170 QKNTYKIVG
+170 QKTTFKIVG
-179 ILNKTPLSYNSQL
+179 TLDKAPYNSKL
-192 FALAGFDINSVSNK
+192 FAITGFDINTVNK
-206 EEFNV
+206 NEKFDV
-211 SICTENP
+211 SICTKNP
-218 KDIYKTAISIGE
+218 KDIYKTAISIGK
-230 NIGLVQADEASDEDY
+230 NIGLVQKDDPQDESYNYDEQANLYFKDIEY
-245 SYDDQTLMYYK
+245 
-256 GIDFNESL
+256 NEGL
-264 LRLLGASAYDNI
+264 LRLLGASSYSNI
-276 NKTLLLVVGLVASLV
+276 NITLLLIVGLVASLV
-291 IIPTI
+291 IIATI

-314 GILNS
+314 AILNS
-319 IGATKSQVMKLVFLE
+319 IGATKSQIMKFVFLE

-348 SGTIAID
+348 SGTVAID

-367 SVFGELELRVVFSPV
+367 SMFGELDLRVVFSPI
-382 VLISSTIIILLTIF
+382 VLILSTLVILLTIF
-396 ISAIIPAINAAKI
+396 ISALIPAINAAKI

-415 KNSSNLKVGKIKSS
+415 KNSSNLKVGKIKIS

-450 KGKFRITLFSLI
+450 KGKFRITLFSLV

-468 ISFNGFVDMFIET
+468 ISFNGFVDMFVEA
-481 NQINYGTI
+481 NQINYGSI

-497 NKLFTKEEVQKT
+497 NNLLTKEEVQKT
-509 IDELKKINGIK
+509 IDELKKINGLK
-520 DIAIDKG
+520 DVAIDKG

-537 NINKDLKESLK
+537 NINKDLRESLK
-548 QSGYVDMDNSTYNFI
+548 QSDYVDMDNSNYNFI
-563 NSRLSTPGDFSI
+563 NSRLYIPGYFSI

-586 KETAKAENGVILV
+586 RKTAKAENGVILV

-613 VLTNYKVGDTLNCT
+613 VLSNYKVGDTLNCT

-632 YDGNESEKEVKLKI
+632 SDEKESEKEVKLKI

-654 TGNKQYPQTSFGVVA
+654 TGNQQYPETSFGVVA
-669 YDDLIHLLSIKDDE
+669 YDDLIPSLGITDDK
-683 SSSNSYYVA
+683 SSSNLYYVA

-707 EENSLSVI
+707 EENNLSVI

-761 KREFAVI
+761 KREFAII

-801 ICLNVLMNRI
+801 ICMNVLMNKI
-811 LEGMITVQTL
+811 LEGVITVQTL
-821 IPYKS
+821 IPYKA
-826 ILICII
+826 ILICVVA
-832 SIFIIT
+832 IFIIT

>member
-47 QIRNQIQSNG
+47 QMRNEIQSNG
-57 DFYATF
+57 SFYVTF
-63 FNINKEKAQIVTK
+63 NNIDKEKADIITK
-76 SSGVTRYGYSQSLG
+76 SSGVSEYGYKKNLG
-90 GTILGKNK
+90 SVILDKKNSTSI
-98 DISLYINAYDKN
+98 DINVFDKN
-110 KIESYR
+110 TINSFQI
-116 LTLKEGKYPKNKNE
+116 TLKNGSYPKNQSE
-130 IVVSEGLLK
+130 IIVTEDLLNK
-139 HLNKKIGDK
+139 WNKKIGDK
-148 VIFEVGDI
+148 ITLNLGELIYDDMGI
-156 EYTEGTDIPKLINP
+156 ISKLKNP
-170 QKNTYKIVG
+170 QKTTFKIVG
-179 ILNKTPLSYNSQL
+179 TLDKAPYNSKL
-192 FALAGFDINSVSNK
+192 FAIAGFDINSVDKNEK
-206 EEFNV
+206 FDV
-211 SICTENP
+211 SICTKNP

-230 NIGLVQADEASDEDY
+230 NIGLAQADETNDEDY
-245 SYDDQTLMYYK
+245 SYNDQTSMYYK
-256 GIDFNESL
+256 DIKFNEGL
-264 LRLLGASAYDNI
+264 LRLLGASSYDNI
-276 NKTLLLVVGLVASLV
+276 NTTLILIVGLVASLV
-291 IIPTI
+291 IIATI

-367 SVFGELELRVVFSPV
+367 SAFGELELRVVFSPI
-382 VLISSTIIILLTIF
+382 VLIISTLVILLTIF
-396 ISAIIPAINAAKI
+396 ISALIPAINAAKI

-468 ISFNGFVDMFIET
+468 ISFNGFVDMFIEA
-481 NQINYGTI
+481 NQINYGSI

-497 NKLFTKEEVQKT
+497 NNLLTKEEVQKT
-509 IDELKKINGIK
+509 IDELKKINGLK
-520 DIAIDKG
+520 DVAIDKG

-537 NINKDLKESLK
+537 NINKDLRESLK
-548 QSGYVDMDNSTYNFI
+548 QSDYVDMDNSTYNFI

-581 EGKFD
+581 EGKFN

-627 ITSYD
+627 VYSYD
-632 YDGNESEKEVKLKI
+632 SDGNEKQKEVKLKI

-654 TGNKQYPQTSFGVVA
+654 TGNKQYPETSFGVVA
-669 YDDLIHLLSIKDDE
+669 YDDLIHSLGIKDDE

-715 DSIDEAQKLE
+715 DSIDEAQKFE

-738 IVVISLVSVTNII
+738 IVVISLVSVTNIV

-801 ICLNVLMNRI
+801 ICMNVLMNKI
-811 LEGMITVQTL
+811 LEGVITVQTL
-821 IPYKS
+821 IPYKA
-826 ILICII
+826 ILICVVA
-832 SIFIIT
+832 IFIIT

>member
-47 QIRNQIQSNG
+47 QMRDQIKTSG
-57 DFYATF
+57 SFYATF
-63 FNINKEKAQIVTK
+63 TDIDKEKASVITK
-76 SSGVTRYGYSQSLG
+76 SSGVSEYGYKKNLGSVIWDKKNSTSL
-90 GTILGKNK
+90 
-98 DISLYINAYDKN
+98 DINVFDKN
-110 KIESYR
+110 TINSFQI
-116 LTLKEGKYPKNKNE
+116 TLKKGSYPKNE
-130 IVVSEGLLK
+130 SELIVTQDLLNK
-139 HLNKKIGDK
+139 WNKKIGDK
-148 VIFEVGDI
+148 ITLNLGELIYDDMGMI
-156 EYTEGTDIPKLINP
+156 SKLKNS
-170 QKNTYKIVG
+170 QKTTFKIVG
-179 ILNKTPLSYNSQL
+179 TLDKAPYNSKL
-192 FALAGFDINSVSNK
+192 FAITGFDINTVNK
-206 EEFNV
+206 NEKFDV
-211 SICTENP
+211 SICTKNP
-218 KDIYKTAISIGE
+218 KDIYNTAISIGK
-230 NIGLVQADEASDEDY
+230 NIGLVKEDNPKDESYNYNEQANLYFKDIEY
-245 SYDDQTLMYYK
+245 
-256 GIDFNESL
+256 NEGL
-264 LRLLGASAYDNI
+264 LRLLGASSYSNI
-276 NKTLLLVVGLVASLV
+276 NITLLLIVGLVASLV
-291 IIPTI
+291 IIATI

-319 IGATKSQVMKLVFLE
+319 IGATKSQIMKLVFLE

-348 SGTIAID
+348 SGTVAID

-367 SVFGELELRVVFSPV
+367 SMFGELDLRVVFSPI
-382 VLISSTIIILLTIF
+382 VLIVSTLVILLTIF
-396 ISAIIPAINAAKI
+396 ISALIPAINAAKI

-450 KGKFRITLFSLI
+450 KGKFRITLFSLV

-468 ISFNGFVDMFIET
+468 ISFNGFVDMFIEA
-481 NQINYGTI
+481 NQINYGSI

-497 NKLFTKEEVQKT
+497 NNLLTKEEVQKT
-509 IDELKKINGIK
+509 IDELKKINGLK
-520 DIAIDKG
+520 DVAIDKG

-537 NINKDLKESLK
+537 NINKDLRESLK
-548 QSGYVDMDNSTYNFI
+548 QSDYVDMDNSTYNFI
-563 NSRLSTPGDFSI
+563 NSRLYTPGDFSI

-586 KETAKAENGVILV
+586 RKTAKAENGVILV

-613 VLTNYKVGDTLNCT
+613 VLSNYKVGDTLNCT

-632 YDGNESEKEVKLKI
+632 SDGKESEKEVKLKI

-654 TGNKQYPQTSFGVVA
+654 TGNNQYPETSFGVVA
-669 YDDLIHLLSIKDDE
+669 YDDLIPSLGITDDE

-707 EENSLSVI
+707 EENNLSVI

-801 ICLNVLMNRI
+801 ICMNVLMNKI
-811 LEGMITVQTL
+811 LEGVITVQTL
-821 IPYKS
+821 IPYKA
-826 ILICII
+826 ILICVVA
-832 SIFIIT
+832 IFIIT

>member
-47 QIRNQIQSNG
+47 QMRDQIQSSG
-57 DFYATF
+57 SFYATF
-63 FNINKEKAQIVTK
+63 TDIDKEKASVITK
-76 SSGVTRYGYSQSLG
+76 SSGVSEYGYKKNLGSVILDKKNSTSL
-90 GTILGKNK
+90 
-98 DISLYINAYDKN
+98 DINVFDKN
-110 KIESYR
+110 TINSFQI
-116 LTLKEGKYPKNKNE
+116 TLKKGSYPKNE
-130 IVVSEGLLK
+130 SELIVTQDLLNK
-139 HLNKKIGDK
+139 WNKKIGDK
-148 VIFEVGDI
+148 ITLNLGELIYDDMGMI
-156 EYTEGTDIPKLINP
+156 SKLKNS
-170 QKNTYKIVG
+170 QKTTFKIVG
-179 ILNKTPLSYNSQL
+179 TLDKAPYNSKL
-192 FALAGFDINSVSNK
+192 FAITGFDINTVNK
-206 EEFNV
+206 NEKFDV
-211 SICTENP
+211 SICTKNP
-218 KDIYKTAISIGE
+218 KDIYNTAISIGK
-230 NIGLVQADEASDEDY
+230 NIGLVKEDNPKDESYNYNEQANLYFKDIEY
-245 SYDDQTLMYYK
+245 
-256 GIDFNESL
+256 NEGL
-264 LRLLGASAYDNI
+264 LRLLGASSYSNI
-276 NKTLLLVVGLVASLV
+276 NITLLLIVGLVASLV
-291 IIPTI
+291 IIATI

-314 GILNS
+314 AILNS
-319 IGATKSQVMKLVFLE
+319 IGATKSQIMKFVFLE

-348 SGTIAID
+348 SGTVAID

-367 SVFGELELRVVFSPV
+367 SMFGELDLRVVFSPI
-382 VLISSTIIILLTIF
+382 VLIISTLVILLTIF

-415 KNSSNLKVGKIKSS
+415 RNSSNLKVGKIKSS

-450 KGKFRITLFSLI
+450 KGKFRITLFSLV

-468 ISFNGFVDMFIET
+468 ISFNGFVDMFIEA
-481 NQINYGTI
+481 NQINYGSI

-497 NKLFTKEEVQKT
+497 NNLLTKEEVQKT
-509 IDELKKINGIK
+509 IDELKKINGLK
-520 DIAIDKG
+520 DVAIDKG

-537 NINKDLKESLK
+537 NINKDLRESLK
-548 QSGYVDMDNSTYNFI
+548 QSDYVDMDNSTYNFI
-563 NSRLSTPGDFSI
+563 NSRLYTPGDFSI

-586 KETAKAENGVILV
+586 RKTAKAENGVILV

-613 VLTNYKVGDTLNCT
+613 VLSNYKVGDTLNCT

-632 YDGNESEKEVKLKI
+632 SDGKESEKEVKLKI

-654 TGNKQYPQTSFGVVA
+654 TGNNQYPETSFGVVA
-669 YDDLIHLLSIKDDE
+669 YDDLIPSLGITDDE
-683 SSSNSYYVA
+683 SSSNLYYVA
-692 TNQEKSTRDEVKKVA
+692 TNREKSTRDEVKKVA
-707 EENSLSVI
+707 EENNLSVM

-761 KREFAVI
+761 KREFAII

-801 ICLNVLMNRI
+801 ICMNVLMNKI
-811 LEGMITVQTL
+811 LEGVITVQTL
-821 IPYKS
+821 IPYKA
-826 ILICII
+826 ILICVVA
-832 SIFIIT
+832 IFIIT

>member
-33 ICGIGNICTSFMDY
+33 ICGIGNICTSFIDY
-47 QIRNQIQSNG
+47 QMRGQIQSSG
-57 DFYATF
+57 SFYATF
-63 FNINKEKAQIVTK
+63 TDIDKEKASVITK
-76 SSGVTRYGYSQSLG
+76 SSGVSEYGYKKNLGSVIWDKKNSTSL
-90 GTILGKNK
+90 
-98 DISLYINAYDKN
+98 DINVFDKN
-110 KIESYR
+110 TINSFQI
-116 LTLKEGKYPKNKNE
+116 TLKKGSYPKNE
-130 IVVSEGLLK
+130 SELIVTQDLLNK
-139 HLNKKIGDK
+139 WNKKIGDK
-148 VIFEVGDI
+148 ITLNLGELIYDDMGMI
-156 EYTEGTDIPKLINP
+156 SKLKNS
-170 QKNTYKIVG
+170 QKTTFKIVG
-179 ILNKTPLSYNSQL
+179 TLDKAPHNSKL
-192 FALAGFDINSVSNK
+192 FAIAGFDINTVNK
-206 EEFNV
+206 NEKFDV
-211 SICTENP
+211 SICTKNP
-218 KDIYKTAISIGE
+218 KDIYKTAISIGK
-230 NIGLVQADEASDEDY
+230 NIGLVQKDDPQDESYNYDEQANLYFKDIEY
-245 SYDDQTLMYYK
+245 
-256 GIDFNESL
+256 NEGL
-264 LRLLGASAYDNI
+264 LRLLGASSYSNI
-276 NKTLLLVVGLVASLV
+276 NITLLLIVGLVASLV
-291 IIPTI
+291 IIATI

-314 GILNS
+314 AILNS
-319 IGATKSQVMKLVFLE
+319 IGATKSQIMKFVFLE

-348 SGTIAID
+348 SGTVAID

-367 SVFGELELRVVFSPV
+367 SMFGELDLRVVFSPI
-382 VLISSTIIILLTIF
+382 VLIVSTLVILLTIF
-396 ISAIIPAINAAKI
+396 ISALIPAINAAKI

-450 KGKFRITLFSLI
+450 KGKFRITLFSLV

-468 ISFNGFVDMFIET
+468 ISFNGFVDMFVEA
-481 NQINYGTI
+481 NQINYGSI

-497 NKLFTKEEVQKT
+497 NNLLTKEEVQKT
-509 IDELKKINGIK
+509 IDELKKINGLK
-520 DIAIDKG
+520 DVAIDKG

-537 NINKDLKESLK
+537 NINKDLRESLK
-548 QSGYVDMDNSTYNFI
+548 QSDYVDMDNSTYNFI
-563 NSRLSTPGDFSI
+563 NSRLYIPGYFSI

-586 KETAKAENGVILV
+586 RKTAKAENGVILV

-613 VLTNYKVGDTLNCT
+613 VLSNYKVGDTLNCT

-632 YDGNESEKEVKLKI
+632 SDGKESAKEVKLKI

-654 TGNKQYPQTSFGVVA
+654 TGNQQYPETSFGVVA
-669 YDDLIHLLSIKDDE
+669 YDDLIPSLGITDDE
-683 SSSNSYYVA
+683 SSSNLYYVA

-707 EENSLSVI
+707 EENNLSVI

-761 KREFAVI
+761 KREFAII

-801 ICLNVLMNRI
+801 ICMNVLMNRI

>member
-47 QIRNQIQSNG
+47 QMRNEIQSNG
-57 DFYATF
+57 SFYVTF
-63 FNINKEKAQIVTK
+63 NNIDKEKADIITK
-76 SSGVTRYGYSQSLG
+76 SSGVSEYGYKKDLG
-90 GTILGKNK
+90 SIILDKKNSTSI
-98 DISLYINAYDKN
+98 DINVFDKN
-110 KIESYR
+110 TINSFQI
-116 LTLKEGKYPKNKNE
+116 TLKNGSYPKNQSE
-130 IVVSEGLLK
+130 IIVTEDLLNK
-139 HLNKKIGDK
+139 WNKKIGDK
-148 VIFEVGDI
+148 ITLNLGELIYDDMGI
-156 EYTEGTDIPKLINP
+156 ISKLKNP
-170 QKNTYKIVG
+170 QKTTFKIVG
-179 ILNKTPLSYNSQL
+179 TLDKAPYNSKL
-192 FALAGFDINSVSNK
+192 FAIAGFDINSVDKNEK
-206 EEFNV
+206 FDV
-211 SICTENP
+211 SICTKNP

-230 NIGLVQADEASDEDY
+230 NIGLAQADETNDEDY
-245 SYDDQTLMYYK
+245 SYNDQTSMYYK
-256 GIDFNESL
+256 DIKFNEGL
-264 LRLLGASAYDNI
+264 LRLLGASSYDNI
-276 NKTLLLVVGLVASLV
+276 NTTLILIVGLVASLV
-291 IIPTI
+291 IIATI

-367 SVFGELELRVVFSPV
+367 SAFGELELRVVFSPI
-382 VLISSTIIILLTIF
+382 VLIISTLVILLTIF
-396 ISAIIPAINAAKI
+396 ISALIPAINAAKI

-415 KNSSNLKVGKIKSS
+415 RNSSNLKVGKIKSS

-450 KGKFRITLFSLI
+450 KGKFRITLFSLV

-468 ISFNGFVDMFIET
+468 ISFNGFVDMFIEA
-481 NQINYGTI
+481 NQINYGSI

-497 NKLFTKEEVQKT
+497 NNLLTKEEVQKT
-509 IDELKKINGIK
+509 IDELKKINGLK
-520 DIAIDKG
+520 DVAIDKG

-537 NINKDLKESLK
+537 NINKDLRESLK
-548 QSGYVDMDNSTYNFI
+548 QSHYVDMDNSNYNFI
-563 NSRLSTPGDFSI
+563 NSRLYIPGYFSI

-586 KETAKAENGVILV
+586 RKTAKAENGVILV

-627 ITSYD
+627 VYSYD
-632 YDGNESEKEVKLKI
+632 SDGNEKQKEVKLKI

-654 TGNKQYPQTSFGVVA
+654 TGNNQYQETSFGVVA
-669 YDDLIHLLSIKDDE
+669 YDDLIPSLGIKDDE

-707 EENSLSVI
+707 EENNLSVI

-761 KREFAVI
+761 KREFAII

-801 ICLNVLMNRI
+801 ICMNVLMNKI
-811 LEGMITVQTL
+811 LEGVITVQTL
-821 IPYKS
+821 IPYKA
-826 ILICII
+826 ILICVVA
-832 SIFIIT
+832 IFIIT

-845 LKKISKENIIDNIRQ
+845 LKKISKQNIIDNIRQ
-860 ESI
+860 DSI

>member
-47 QIRNQIQSNG
+47 QMRDQIKTSG
-57 DFYATF
+57 SFYATF
-63 FNINKEKAQIVTK
+63 TDIDKEKASVITK
-76 SSGVTRYGYSQSLG
+76 SSGVSEYGYKKDLGSIILDKKDSTSL
-90 GTILGKNK
+90 
-98 DISLYINAYDKN
+98 DINVFDKN
-110 KIESYR
+110 TINSFQI
-116 LTLKEGKYPKNKNE
+116 TLKKGSYPKNE
-130 IVVSEGLLK
+130 SELIVTQDLLNK
-139 HLNKKIGDK
+139 WNKKIGDK
-148 VIFEVGDI
+148 ITLNLGELIYDDMGMI
-156 EYTEGTDIPKLINP
+156 SKLKNS
-170 QKNTYKIVG
+170 QKTTFKIVG
-179 ILNKTPLSYNSQL
+179 TLDKAPYNSKL
-192 FALAGFDINSVSNK
+192 FAIAGFDINSVDKNEK
-206 EEFNV
+206 FDV
-211 SICTENP
+211 SICTKNP

-230 NIGLVQADEASDEDY
+230 NIGLVQKDDPQDESYNYDEQTNLYFKDIDY
-245 SYDDQTLMYYK
+245 
-256 GIDFNESL
+256 NEGL
-264 LRLLGASAYDNI
+264 LRLLGASAYSNI
-276 NKTLLLVVGLVASLV
+276 NITLLLIVGLVASLV
-291 IIPTI
+291 IIATI

-319 IGATKSQVMKLVFLE
+319 IGATKSQIMKFVFLE

-348 SGTIAID
+348 SGTVAID

-367 SVFGELELRVVFSPV
+367 SMFGELDLRVVFSPI
-382 VLISSTIIILLTIF
+382 VLILSTLVILLTIF
-396 ISAIIPAINAAKI
+396 ISALIPAINAAKI

-429 KLVKKIF
+429 KLIKKIF

-450 KGKFRITLFSLI
+450 KGKFRITLFSLV

-468 ISFNGFVDMFIET
+468 ISFNVFVDMFIEA
-481 NQINYGTI
+481 NQINYGSI

-497 NKLFTKEEVQKT
+497 NNLLTKEEVQKT
-509 IDELKKINGIK
+509 IDELKKINGLK
-520 DIAIDKG
+520 DVAIDKG

-537 NINKDLKESLK
+537 NINKDLRESLK
-548 QSGYVDMDNSTYNFI
+548 QSRYVDMDNSNYNFI
-563 NSRLSTPGDFSI
+563 NSRLYIPGYFSI

-586 KETAKAENGVILV
+586 RKTAKAENGVILV

-613 VLTNYKVGDTLNCT
+613 VLSNYKVGDTLNCT

-632 YDGNESEKEVKLKI
+632 SDGKESAKEVKLKI

-654 TGNKQYPQTSFGVVA
+654 TGNNQYPETSFGVVA
-669 YDDLIHLLSIKDDE
+669 YDDLIPSLGITDDK
-683 SSSNSYYVA
+683 SSSIYYVA
-692 TNQEKSTRDEVKKVA
+692 TNREKSTRDEVKKVA
-707 EENSLSVI
+707 EENNLSVI

-821 IPYKS
+821 IPYKA
-826 ILICII
+826 ILICVVA
-832 SIFIIT
+832 IFVIT

-845 LKKISKENIIDNIRQ
+845 LKKMSKENIIDNIRQ

>member
-47 QIRNQIQSNG
+47 QMRDQIKTSG
-57 DFYATF
+57 SFYATF
-63 FNINKEKAQIVTK
+63 TDIDKEKASVITK
-76 SSGVTRYGYSQSLG
+76 SSGVSEYGYKKNLGSVILDKKNSTSL
-90 GTILGKNK
+90 N
-98 DISLYINAYDKN
+98 INVFDKN
-110 KIESYR
+110 TINSFQI
-116 LTLKEGKYPKNKNE
+116 TLKKGSYPKNE
-130 IVVSEGLLK
+130 SELIVTQDLLNK
-139 HLNKKIGDK
+139 WNKKIGDK
-148 VIFEVGDI
+148 ITLNLGELIYDDMGMI
-156 EYTEGTDIPKLINP
+156 SKLKNS
-170 QKNTYKIVG
+170 QKTTFKIVG
-179 ILNKTPLSYNSQL
+179 TLDKAPYNSKL
-192 FALAGFDINSVSNK
+192 FAITGFDINTVNK
-206 EEFNV
+206 NEKFDV
-211 SICTENP
+211 SICTKNP
-218 KDIYKTAISIGE
+218 KDIYKTAISIGK
-230 NIGLVQADEASDEDY
+230 NIGLAQKDNPQDESYNYDEQANLYFKDIEY
-245 SYDDQTLMYYK
+245 
-256 GIDFNESL
+256 NEGL
-264 LRLLGASAYDNI
+264 LRLLGASSYSNI
-276 NKTLLLVVGLVASLV
+276 NITLLLIVGLVASLV
-291 IIPTI
+291 IIATI

-314 GILNS
+314 AILNS
-319 IGATKSQVMKLVFLE
+319 IGATKSQIMKFVFLE

-348 SGTIAID
+348 SGTVAID

-367 SVFGELELRVVFSPV
+367 SMFGELDLRVVFSPI
-382 VLISSTIIILLTIF
+382 VLILSTLVILLTIF
-396 ISAIIPAINAAKI
+396 ISALIPAINAAKI

-450 KGKFRITLFSLI
+450 KGKFRITLFSLV

-468 ISFNGFVDMFIET
+468 ISFNGFVDMFIEA
-481 NQINYGTI
+481 NQINYGSI

-497 NKLFTKEEVQKT
+497 NNLLTKEEVQKT
-509 IDELKKINGIK
+509 IDELKKINGLK
-520 DIAIDKG
+520 DVAIDKG

-537 NINKDLKESLK
+537 NINKDLRESLK
-548 QSGYVDMDNSTYNFI
+548 QSRYVDMDNSNYNFI
-563 NSRLSTPGDFSI
+563 NSRLYIPGYFSI

-586 KETAKAENGVILV
+586 RKTAKAENGVILV

-613 VLTNYKVGDTLNCT
+613 VLSNYKVGDTLNCT

-632 YDGNESEKEVKLKI
+632 SDGKESAKEVKLKI

-654 TGNKQYPQTSFGVVA
+654 TGNNQYPETSFGVVA
-669 YDDLIHLLSIKDDE
+669 YDDLIPSLGITDDK
-683 SSSNSYYVA
+683 SSSNLYYVA

-707 EENSLSVI
+707 EENNLSVI

-761 KREFAVI
+761 KREFAII

-801 ICLNVLMNRI
+801 ICMNVLMNKI
-811 LEGMITVQTL
+811 LEGVITVQTL
-821 IPYKS
+821 IPYKA
-826 ILICII
+826 ILICVVA
-832 SIFIIT
+832 IFVIT

-845 LKKISKENIIDNIRQ
+845 LKKMSKENIIDNIRQ

>member
-47 QIRNQIQSNG
+47 QMRDEIQSSG
-57 DFYATF
+57 SFYATF
-63 FNINKEKAQIVTK
+63 TDIDKEKASVITK
-76 SSGVTRYGYSQSLG
+76 SSGVSEYGYKKDLGSVIWDKKNSTSL
-90 GTILGKNK
+90 
-98 DISLYINAYDKN
+98 DINVFDKN
-110 KIESYR
+110 TINSFQI
-116 LTLKEGKYPKNKNE
+116 TLKKGSYPKNE
-130 IVVSEGLLK
+130 SELIVTQDLLNK
-139 HLNKKIGDK
+139 WNKKIGDK
-148 VIFEVGDI
+148 ITLNLGELIYDDMGMI
-156 EYTEGTDIPKLINP
+156 SKLKNS
-170 QKNTYKIVG
+170 QKTTFKIVG
-179 ILNKTPLSYNSQL
+179 TLDKAPYNSKL
-192 FALAGFDINSVSNK
+192 FAIAGFDINSVDKNEK
-206 EEFNV
+206 FDV
-211 SICTENP
+211 SICTKNP

-230 NIGLVQADEASDEDY
+230 NIGLVQKDDPQDESYNYDEQANLYFKDIEY
-245 SYDDQTLMYYK
+245 
-256 GIDFNESL
+256 NEGL
-264 LRLLGASAYDNI
+264 LRLLGASSYSNI
-276 NKTLLLVVGLVASLV
+276 NITLLLIVGLVASLV
-291 IIPTI
+291 IIATI

-314 GILNS
+314 AILNS
-319 IGATKSQVMKLVFLE
+319 IGATKSQIMKLVFLE

-348 SGTIAID
+348 SGTVAID

-367 SVFGELELRVVFSPV
+367 SMFGELDLRVVFSPI
-382 VLISSTIIILLTIF
+382 VLIISTLVILLTIF
-396 ISAIIPAINAAKI
+396 ISALIPAINAAKI

-450 KGKFRITLFSLI
+450 KGKFRITLFSLV

-468 ISFNGFVDMFIET
+468 ISFNGFVDMFIEA
-481 NQINYGTI
+481 NQINYGSI

-497 NKLFTKEEVQKT
+497 NNLLTKEEVQKT
-509 IDELKKINGIK
+509 IDELKKINGLK
-520 DIAIDKG
+520 DVAIDKG

-537 NINKDLKESLK
+537 NINKDLRESLK
-548 QSGYVDMDNSTYNFI
+548 QSRYVDMDNSNYNFI
-563 NSRLSTPGDFSI
+563 NSRLYIPGYFSI

-586 KETAKAENGVILV
+586 RKTAKAENGVILV

-613 VLTNYKVGDTLNCT
+613 VLSNYKVGDTLNCT

-632 YDGNESEKEVKLKI
+632 SDGKESEKEVKLKI

-654 TGNKQYPQTSFGVVA
+654 TGNNQYPETSFGVVA
-669 YDDLIHLLSIKDDE
+669 YDDLIPSLGITDDE
-683 SSSNSYYVA
+683 SSSNLYYVA
-692 TNQEKSTRDEVKKVA
+692 TNREKSTRDEVKKVA
-707 EENSLSVI
+707 EENNLSVI

-761 KREFAVI
+761 KREFAII

-788 YGILSLLYGIPIG
+788 YGILSLIYGIPIG
-801 ICLNVLMNRI
+801 ICMNVLMNRI

-821 IPYKS
+821 IPYKA
-826 ILICII
+826 ILICVVA
-832 SIFIIT
+832 IFVIT

-845 LKKISKENIIDNIRQ
+845 LKKMSKENIIDNIRQ

>member
-1 MNLYTSLTLRYLKQ
+1 
-15 NKRRTLV
+15 
-22 TIIGIILATAL
+22 
-33 ICGIGNICTSFMDY
+33 
-47 QIRNQIQSNG
+47 
-57 DFYATF
+57 
-63 FNINKEKAQIVTK
+63 
-76 SSGVTRYGYSQSLG
+76 
-90 GTILGKNK
+90 
-98 DISLYINAYDKN
+98 
-110 KIESYR
+110 
-116 LTLKEGKYPKNKNE
+116 
-130 IVVSEGLLK
+130 
-139 HLNKKIGDK
+139 
-148 VIFEVGDI
+148 
-156 EYTEGTDIPKLINP
+156 
-170 QKNTYKIVG
+170 
-179 ILNKTPLSYNSQL
+179 
-192 FALAGFDINSVSNK
+192 
-206 EEFNV
+206 
-211 SICTENP
+211 
-218 KDIYKTAISIGE
+218 
-230 NIGLVQADEASDEDY
+230 
-245 SYDDQTLMYYK
+245 
-256 GIDFNESL
+256 
-264 LRLLGASAYDNI
+264 
-276 NKTLLLVVGLVASLV
+276 
-291 IIPTI
+291 
-296 ATIYNSFSIA
+296 
-306 ISERKKQF
+306 
-314 GILNS
+314 
-319 IGATKSQVMKLVFLE
+319 MKLVFLE

-348 SGTIAID
+348 SGTVAID

-367 SVFGELELRVVFSPV
+367 SMFGELDLRVVFSPI
-382 VLISSTIIILLTIF
+382 VLIISTLVILLTIF
-396 ISAIIPAINAAKI
+396 ISALIPAINAAKI

-415 KNSSNLKVGKIKSS
+415 RNSSNLKVGKIKSS

-450 KGKFRITLFSLI
+450 KGKFRITLFSLV

-468 ISFNGFVDMFIET
+468 ISFNGFVDMFIEA
-481 NQINYGTI
+481 NQINYGSI

-497 NKLFTKEEVQKT
+497 NNLLTKEEVQKT
-509 IDELKKINGIK
+509 IDELKKINGLK
-520 DIAIDKG
+520 DVAIDKG
-527 YNLNVHVDEK
+527 YNLNLNVHVDEK
-537 NINKDLKESLK
+537 NINKDLRESLK
-548 QSGYVDMDNSTYNFI
+548 QSDYVDMDNSTYNFI
-563 NSRLSTPGDFSI
+563 NSRLYTPGDFSI
-575 SNIKLS
+575 SSIKLS

-613 VLTNYKVGDTLNCT
+613 VLSNYKVGDTLNCT

-632 YDGNESEKEVKLKI
+632 SDGKESEKEVKLKI

-654 TGNKQYPQTSFGVVA
+654 TGNNQYPETSFGVVA
-669 YDDLIHLLSIKDDE
+669 YDDLIPSLGIKDDK

-707 EENSLSVI
+707 EENNLSVI

-761 KREFAVI
+761 KREFAII

-801 ICLNVLMNRI
+801 ICMNVLMNKI

-821 IPYKS
+821 IPYKA
-826 ILICII
+826 ILICVVA
-832 SIFIIT
+832 IFIIT

>member
-47 QIRNQIQSNG
+47 QMRNEIQSNG
-57 DFYATF
+57 SFYVTF
-63 FNINKEKAQIVTK
+63 NNIDKEKADIITK
-76 SSGVTRYGYSQSLG
+76 SSGVSEYGYKKDLG
-90 GTILGKNK
+90 SIILDKKNSTSI
-98 DISLYINAYDKN
+98 DINVFDKN
-110 KIESYR
+110 TINSFQI
-116 LTLKEGKYPKNKNE
+116 TLKNGSYPKNQSE
-130 IVVSEGLLK
+130 IIVTEDLLNK
-139 HLNKKIGDK
+139 WNKKIGDK
-148 VIFEVGDI
+148 ITLNLGELIYDDMGI
-156 EYTEGTDIPKLINP
+156 ISKLKNP
-170 QKNTYKIVG
+170 QKTTFKIVG
-179 ILNKTPLSYNSQL
+179 TLDKAPYNSKL
-192 FALAGFDINSVSNK
+192 FAIAGFDINSVDKNEK
-206 EEFNV
+206 FDV
-211 SICTENP
+211 SICTKNP

-230 NIGLVQADEASDEDY
+230 NIGLAQADETNDEDY
-245 SYDDQTLMYYK
+245 SYNDQTSMYYK
-256 GIDFNESL
+256 DIKFNEGL
-264 LRLLGASAYDNI
+264 LRLLGASSYDNI
-276 NKTLLLVVGLVASLV
+276 NTTLILIVGLVASLV
-291 IIPTI
+291 IIATI

-367 SVFGELELRVVFSPV
+367 SAFGELELRVVFSPI
-382 VLISSTIIILLTIF
+382 VLIISTLVILLTIF
-396 ISAIIPAINAAKI
+396 ISALIPAINAAKI

-468 ISFNGFVDMFIET
+468 ISFNGFVDMFIEA

-497 NKLFTKEEVQKT
+497 NKLFTKEEVQNT
-509 IDELKKINGIK
+509 INELKKINGIK

-537 NINKDLKESLK
+537 NINKDLRESLK
-548 QSGYVDMDNSTYNFI
+548 QSDYVDMDNSTYNFI

-581 EGKFD
+581 EGKFN

-627 ITSYD
+627 VYSYD
-632 YDGNESEKEVKLKI
+632 SDGNEKQKEVKLKI

-654 TGNKQYPQTSFGVVA
+654 TGNKQYPETSFGVVA
-669 YDDLIHLLSIKDDE
+669 YDDLIHSLGIKDDE
-683 SSSNSYYVA
+683 LSSNSYYVA

-715 DSIDEAQKLE
+715 DSIDEAQKFE

-738 IVVISLVSVTNII
+738 IVVISLVSVTNIV

-801 ICLNVLMNRI
+801 ICMNVLMNKI
-811 LEGMITVQTL
+811 LEGVITVQTL
-821 IPYKS
+821 IPYKA
-826 ILICII
+826 ILICVVA
-832 SIFIIT
+832 IFIIT

>member
-47 QIRNQIQSNG
+47 QMRDEIQSSG
-57 DFYATF
+57 SFYATF
-63 FNINKEKAQIVTK
+63 TDIDKEKASVITK
-76 SSGVTRYGYSQSLG
+76 SSGVSEYGYKKNLGSVIWDKKNSTSL
-90 GTILGKNK
+90 
-98 DISLYINAYDKN
+98 DINVFDKN
-110 KIESYR
+110 TINSFQI
-116 LTLKEGKYPKNKNE
+116 TLKKGSYPKNE
-130 IVVSEGLLK
+130 SELIVTQDLLNK
-139 HLNKKIGDK
+139 WNKKIGDK
-148 VIFEVGDI
+148 ITLNLGELIYDDMGMI
-156 EYTEGTDIPKLINP
+156 SKLKNS
-170 QKNTYKIVG
+170 QKTTFKIVG
-179 ILNKTPLSYNSQL
+179 TLDKAPYNSKL
-192 FALAGFDINSVSNK
+192 FAITGFDINTVNK
-206 EEFNV
+206 NEKFDV
-211 SICTENP
+211 SICTKNP
-218 KDIYKTAISIGE
+218 KDIYNTAISIGK
-230 NIGLVQADEASDEDY
+230 NIGLVQKDDPQDE
-245 SYDDQTLMYYK
+245 SYNY
-256 GIDFNESL
+256 NEQANLYFKDIEYNEGL
-264 LRLLGASAYDNI
+264 LRLLGASSYSNI
-276 NKTLLLVVGLVASLV
+276 NITLLLIVGLVASLV
-291 IIPTI
+291 IIATI

-314 GILNS
+314 AILNS
-319 IGATKSQVMKLVFLE
+319 IGATKSQIMKFVFLE

-348 SGTIAID
+348 SGTVAID

-367 SVFGELELRVVFSPV
+367 SMFGELDLRVVFSPI
-382 VLISSTIIILLTIF
+382 VLILSTLVILLTIF
-396 ISAIIPAINAAKI
+396 ISALIPAINAAKI

-450 KGKFRITLFSLI
+450 KGKFRITLFSLV

-468 ISFNGFVDMFIET
+468 ISFNGFVDMFIEA
-481 NQINYGTI
+481 NQINYGSI

-497 NKLFTKEEVQKT
+497 NNLLTKEEVQKT
-509 IDELKKINGIK
+509 IDELKKINGLK
-520 DIAIDKG
+520 DVAIDKG

-537 NINKDLKESLK
+537 NINKDLRESLK
-548 QSGYVDMDNSTYNFI
+548 QSRYVDMDNSNYNFI
-563 NSRLSTPGDFSI
+563 NSRLYIPGYFSI

-586 KETAKAENGVILV
+586 RKTAKAENGVILV

-613 VLTNYKVGDTLNCT
+613 VLSNYKVGDTLNCT

-632 YDGNESEKEVKLKI
+632 SDGKESEKEVKLKI

-654 TGNKQYPQTSFGVVA
+654 TGNNQYPETSFGVVA
-669 YDDLIHLLSIKDDE
+669 YDDLIPSLGITDDK
-683 SSSNSYYVA
+683 SSSIYYVA

-707 EENSLSVI
+707 EENNLSVI

-761 KREFAVI
+761 KREFAII

-801 ICLNVLMNRI
+801 ICMNVLMNKI
-811 LEGMITVQTL
+811 LEGVITVQTL
-821 IPYKS
+821 IPYKA
-826 ILICII
+826 ILICVVA
-832 SIFIIT
+832 IFIIT

>member
-291 IIPTI
+291 IIATI

-497 NKLFTKEEVQKT
+497 NKLFTKEEVQNT
-509 IDELKKINGIK
+509 INELKKINGIK

-669 YDDLIHLLSIKDDE
+669 YDDLIHSLSIKDDE

-715 DSIDEAQKLE
+715 DSIDEAQRLE

-738 IVVISLVSVTNII
+738 IVVISLVSVTNIV

-788 YGILSLLYGIPIG
+788 YGILSLIYGIPIG
-801 ICLNVLMNRI
+801 ICMNVIMNRI

>member
-47 QIRNQIQSNG
+47 QMRDQIKTSG
-57 DFYATF
+57 SFYATF
-63 FNINKEKAQIVTK
+63 TDIDKEKASVITK
-76 SSGVTRYGYSQSLG
+76 SSGVSEYGYKKDLGSIILDKKDSTSL
-90 GTILGKNK
+90 
-98 DISLYINAYDKN
+98 DINVFDKN
-110 KIESYR
+110 TINSFQI
-116 LTLKEGKYPKNKNE
+116 TLKNGNYPKNQSE
-130 IVVSEGLLK
+130 IVVTQALLNK
-139 HLNKKIGDK
+139 WNKKIGDK
-148 VIFEVGDI
+148 ITLNLGELIYDDMGMI
-156 EYTEGTDIPKLINP
+156 SKLKNS
-170 QKNTYKIVG
+170 QKTTFKIVG
-179 ILNKTPLSYNSQL
+179 TLDKAPYNSKL
-192 FALAGFDINSVSNK
+192 FAITGFDINTVNK
-206 EEFNV
+206 NEKFDV
-211 SICTENP
+211 SICTKNP
-218 KDIYKTAISIGE
+218 KDIYKTAISIGK
-230 NIGLVQADEASDEDY
+230 NIGLVQKDDPQDESYNYDEQANLYFKDIEY
-245 SYDDQTLMYYK
+245 
-256 GIDFNESL
+256 NEGL
-264 LRLLGASAYDNI
+264 LRLLGASSYSNI
-276 NKTLLLVVGLVASLV
+276 NITLLLIVGLVASLV
-291 IIPTI
+291 IIATI

-314 GILNS
+314 AILNS
-319 IGATKSQVMKLVFLE
+319 IGATKSQIMKFVFLE

-348 SGTIAID
+348 SGTVAID

-367 SVFGELELRVVFSPV
+367 SMFGELDLRVVFSPI
-382 VLISSTIIILLTIF
+382 VLILSTLVILLTIF
-396 ISAIIPAINAAKI
+396 ISALIPAINAAKI

-450 KGKFRITLFSLI
+450 KGKFRITLFSLV

-468 ISFNGFVDMFIET
+468 ISFNGFVDMFIEA
-481 NQINYGTI
+481 NQINYGSI

-497 NKLFTKEEVQKT
+497 NNLLTKEEVQKT
-509 IDELKKINGIK
+509 IDELKKINGLK
-520 DIAIDKG
+520 DVAIDKG

-537 NINKDLKESLK
+537 NINKDLRESLK
-548 QSGYVDMDNSTYNFI
+548 QSHYVDMDNSNYNFI
-563 NSRLSTPGDFSI
+563 NSRLYIPGYFSI

-586 KETAKAENGVILV
+586 RKTAKAENGVILV

-613 VLTNYKVGDTLNCT
+613 VLSNYKVGDTLNCT

-632 YDGNESEKEVKLKI
+632 SDGKESEKEVKLKI

-654 TGNKQYPQTSFGVVA
+654 TGNQQYPETSFGVVA
-669 YDDLIHLLSIKDDE
+669 YDDLIPSLGITDDK
-683 SSSNSYYVA
+683 SSSNLYYVA

-707 EENSLSVI
+707 EENNLSVM

-761 KREFAVI
+761 KREFAII

-801 ICLNVLMNRI
+801 ICMNVLMNKI
-811 LEGMITVQTL
+811 LEGVITVQTL
-821 IPYKS
+821 IPYKA
-826 ILICII
+826 ILICVVA
-832 SIFIIT
+832 IFIIT

>member
-1 MNLYTSLTLRYLKQ
+1 MGMISKLK
-15 NKRRTLV
+15 
-22 TIIGIILATAL
+22 
-33 ICGIGNICTSFMDY
+33 
-47 QIRNQIQSNG
+47 
-57 DFYATF
+57 
-63 FNINKEKAQIVTK
+63 
-76 SSGVTRYGYSQSLG
+76 
-90 GTILGKNK
+90 
-98 DISLYINAYDKN
+98 
-110 KIESYR
+110 
-116 LTLKEGKYPKNKNE
+116 
-130 IVVSEGLLK
+130 
-139 HLNKKIGDK
+139 
-148 VIFEVGDI
+148 
-156 EYTEGTDIPKLINP
+156 NP
-170 QKNTYKIVG
+170 QKTTFKIVG
-179 ILNKTPLSYNSQL
+179 TLDKALYNSK
-192 FALAGFDINSVSNK
+192 FAIAGFDINSVDKNEK
-206 EEFNV
+206 FDV
-211 SICTENP
+211 SICTKNP
-218 KDIYKTAISIGE
+218 KDIYKTAISIGK
-230 NIGLVQADEASDEDY
+230 NIGLVQKDNPKDESYNYDEQANLYFKDIEY
-245 SYDDQTLMYYK
+245 
-256 GIDFNESL
+256 NEGL
-264 LRLLGASAYDNI
+264 LRLLGASSYSNI
-276 NKTLLLVVGLVASLV
+276 NITLLLIVGLVASLV
-291 IIPTI
+291 IIATI

-319 IGATKSQVMKLVFLE
+319 IGATKSQIMKLVFLE

-348 SGTIAID
+348 SGTVAID

-367 SVFGELELRVVFSPV
+367 SMFGELDLRLVFSPI
-382 VLISSTIIILLTIF
+382 VLILSTLVILLTIF
-396 ISAIIPAINAAKI
+396 ISALIPAINAAKI

-450 KGKFRITLFSLI
+450 KGKFRITLFSLV

-468 ISFNGFVDMFIET
+468 ISFNGFVDMFIEA
-481 NQINYGTI
+481 NQINYGSI

-497 NKLFTKEEVQKT
+497 NNLLTKEEVQKT
-509 IDELKKINGIK
+509 IDELKKINGLK
-520 DIAIDKG
+520 DVAIDKG

-537 NINKDLKESLK
+537 NINKDLRESLK
-548 QSGYVDMDNSTYNFI
+548 QSHYVDMDNSNYNFI
-563 NSRLSTPGDFSI
+563 NSRLYIPGYFSI

-586 KETAKAENGVILV
+586 RKTAKAENGVILV

-613 VLTNYKVGDTLNCT
+613 VLSNYKVGDTLNCT

-632 YDGNESEKEVKLKI
+632 SDGKESEKEVKLKI

-654 TGNKQYPQTSFGVVA
+654 TGNNQYPETSFGVVA
-669 YDDLIHLLSIKDDE
+669 YDDLIPSLGITDDE
-683 SSSNSYYVA
+683 SSSNLYYVA

-707 EENSLSVI
+707 EENNLSVM

-761 KREFAVI
+761 KREFAII

-801 ICLNVLMNRI
+801 ICMNVLMNKI
-811 LEGMITVQTL
+811 LEGVITVQTL
-821 IPYKS
+821 IPYKA
-826 ILICII
+826 ILICVVA
-832 SIFIIT
+832 IFIIT

>member
-47 QIRNQIQSNG
+47 QMRDQIKTSG
-57 DFYATF
+57 SFYATF
-63 FNINKEKAQIVTK
+63 TDIDKEKASVITK
-76 SSGVTRYGYSQSLG
+76 SSGVSEYGYKKNLGSVIWDKKNSTSL
-90 GTILGKNK
+90 
-98 DISLYINAYDKN
+98 DINVFDKN
-110 KIESYR
+110 TINSFQI
-116 LTLKEGKYPKNKNE
+116 TLKKGSYPKNE
-130 IVVSEGLLK
+130 SELIVTQDLLNK
-139 HLNKKIGDK
+139 WNKKIGDK
-148 VIFEVGDI
+148 ITLNLGELIYDDMGMI
-156 EYTEGTDIPKLINP
+156 SKLKNS
-170 QKNTYKIVG
+170 QKTTFKIVG
-179 ILNKTPLSYNSQL
+179 TLDKAPYNSKL
-192 FALAGFDINSVSNK
+192 FAITGFDINTVNK
-206 EEFNV
+206 NEKFDV
-211 SICTENP
+211 SICTKNP
-218 KDIYKTAISIGE
+218 KDIYKTAISIGK
-230 NIGLVQADEASDEDY
+230 NIGLVQKDDPQDESYNYDEQANLYFKDIEY
-245 SYDDQTLMYYK
+245 
-256 GIDFNESL
+256 NEGL
-264 LRLLGASAYDNI
+264 LRLLGASSYSNI
-276 NKTLLLVVGLVASLV
+276 NITLLLIVGLVASLV
-291 IIPTI
+291 IIATI

-314 GILNS
+314 AILNS
-319 IGATKSQVMKLVFLE
+319 IGATKSQIMKFVFLE

-348 SGTIAID
+348 SGTVAID

-367 SVFGELELRVVFSPV
+367 SMFGELDLRVVFSPI
-382 VLISSTIIILLTIF
+382 VLILSTLVILLTIF
-396 ISAIIPAINAAKI
+396 ISALIPAINAAKI

-450 KGKFRITLFSLI
+450 KGKFRITLFSLV

-468 ISFNGFVDMFIET
+468 ISFNGFVDMFIEA
-481 NQINYGTI
+481 NQINYGSI

-497 NKLFTKEEVQKT
+497 NNLLTKEEVQKT
-509 IDELKKINGIK
+509 IDELKKINGLK
-520 DIAIDKG
+520 DVAIDKG

-537 NINKDLKESLK
+537 NINKDLRESLK
-548 QSGYVDMDNSTYNFI
+548 QSRYVDMDNSNYNFI
-563 NSRLSTPGDFSI
+563 NSRLYIPGYFSI

-586 KETAKAENGVILV
+586 RKTAKAENGVILV

-613 VLTNYKVGDTLNCT
+613 VLSNYKVGDTLNCT

-632 YDGNESEKEVKLKI
+632 SDGKESEKEVKLKI

-654 TGNKQYPQTSFGVVA
+654 TGNNQYPETSFGVVA
-669 YDDLIHLLSIKDDE
+669 YDDLIPSLGITDDE
-683 SSSNSYYVA
+683 SSSNLYYVA

-707 EENSLSVI
+707 EENNLSVM

-761 KREFAVI
+761 KREFAII

-801 ICLNVLMNRI
+801 ICMNVLMNKI
-811 LEGMITVQTL
+811 LEGVITVQTL
-821 IPYKS
+821 IPYKA
-826 ILICII
+826 ILICVVA
-832 SIFIIT
+832 IFIIT

>member
-47 QIRNQIQSNG
+47 QMRNEIQSNG
-57 DFYATF
+57 SFYVTF
-63 FNINKEKAQIVTK
+63 NNIDKEKADIITK
-76 SSGVTRYGYSQSLG
+76 SSGVSEYGYKKDLG
-90 GTILGKNK
+90 SIILDKKNSTSI
-98 DISLYINAYDKN
+98 DINVFDKN
-110 KIESYR
+110 TINSFQI
-116 LTLKEGKYPKNKNE
+116 TLKNGSYPKNQSE
-130 IVVSEGLLK
+130 IIVTEDLLNK
-139 HLNKKIGDK
+139 WNKKIGDK
-148 VIFEVGDI
+148 ITLNLGELIYDDMGI
-156 EYTEGTDIPKLINP
+156 ISKLKNP
-170 QKNTYKIVG
+170 QKTTFKIVG
-179 ILNKTPLSYNSQL
+179 TLDKALYNSK
-192 FALAGFDINSVSNK
+192 FAIAGFDINSVDKNEK
-206 EEFNV
+206 FDV
-211 SICTENP
+211 SICTKNP
-218 KDIYKTAISIGE
+218 KDIYKTAISIGK
-230 NIGLVQADEASDEDY
+230 NIGLVQKDNPKDESYNYDEQANLYFKDIEY
-245 SYDDQTLMYYK
+245 
-256 GIDFNESL
+256 NEGL
-264 LRLLGASAYDNI
+264 LRLLGASSYSNI
-276 NKTLLLVVGLVASLV
+276 NITLLLIVGLVASLV
-291 IIPTI
+291 IIATI

-367 SVFGELELRVVFSPV
+367 SAFGELELRVVFSPI
-382 VLISSTIIILLTIF
+382 VLIISTLVILLTIF
-396 ISAIIPAINAAKI
+396 ISALIPAINAAKI

-468 ISFNGFVDMFIET
+468 ISFNGFVDMFIEA
-481 NQINYGTI
+481 NQINYGSI

-497 NKLFTKEEVQKT
+497 NKLFTKEEVQNT
-509 IDELKKINGIK
+509 INELKKINGIK

-537 NINKDLKESLK
+537 NINKDLRESLK
-548 QSGYVDMDNSTYNFI
+548 QSDYVDMDNSTYNFI

-581 EGKFD
+581 EGKFN

-627 ITSYD
+627 VYSYD
-632 YDGNESEKEVKLKI
+632 SDGNEKQKEVKLKI

-654 TGNKQYPQTSFGVVA
+654 TGNKQYPETSFGVVA
-669 YDDLIHLLSIKDDE
+669 YDDLIHSLGIKDDE

-715 DSIDEAQKLE
+715 DSIDEAQKFE

-738 IVVISLVSVTNII
+738 IVVISLVSVTNIV

-801 ICLNVLMNRI
+801 ICMNVLMNKI
-811 LEGMITVQTL
+811 LEGVITVQTL
-821 IPYKS
+821 IPYKA
-826 ILICII
+826 ILICVVA
-832 SIFIIT
+832 IFIIT

>member
-47 QIRNQIQSNG
+47 QMRGQIQSSG
-57 DFYATF
+57 SFYATF
-63 FNINKEKAQIVTK
+63 TDIDKEKASVITK
-76 SSGVTRYGYSQSLG
+76 SSGVSEYGYKKNLGSVIWDKKNSTSL
-90 GTILGKNK
+90 
-98 DISLYINAYDKN
+98 DINVFDKN
-110 KIESYR
+110 TINSFQI
-116 LTLKEGKYPKNKNE
+116 TLKKGSYPKNE
-130 IVVSEGLLK
+130 SELIVTQDLLNK
-139 HLNKKIGDK
+139 WNKKIGDK
-148 VIFEVGDI
+148 ITLNLGELIYDDMGMI
-156 EYTEGTDIPKLINP
+156 SKLKNS
-170 QKNTYKIVG
+170 QKTTFKIVG
-179 ILNKTPLSYNSQL
+179 TLDKAPYNSKL
-192 FALAGFDINSVSNK
+192 FAIAGFDINTVDKNEK
-206 EEFNV
+206 FDV
-211 SICTENP
+211 SICTKNP
-218 KDIYKTAISIGE
+218 KDIYKTAISIGK
-230 NIGLVQADEASDEDY
+230 NIGLVQKDNPQDESYNYDEQANLYFKDIEY
-245 SYDDQTLMYYK
+245 
-256 GIDFNESL
+256 NEGL
-264 LRLLGASAYDNI
+264 LRLLGASSYSNI
-276 NKTLLLVVGLVASLV
+276 NITLLLIVGLVASLV
-291 IIPTI
+291 IIATI

-314 GILNS
+314 AILNS
-319 IGATKSQVMKLVFLE
+319 IGATKSQIMKFVFLE

-348 SGTIAID
+348 SGTVAID

-367 SVFGELELRVVFSPV
+367 SMFGELDLRVVFSPI
-382 VLISSTIIILLTIF
+382 VLILSTLVILLTIF
-396 ISAIIPAINAAKI
+396 ISALIPAINAAKI

-450 KGKFRITLFSLI
+450 KGKFRITLFSLV

-468 ISFNGFVDMFIET
+468 ISFNGFVDMFIEA
-481 NQINYGTI
+481 NQINYGSI

-497 NKLFTKEEVQKT
+497 NNLLTKEEVQKT
-509 IDELKKINGIK
+509 IDELKKINGLK
-520 DIAIDKG
+520 DVAIDKG

-537 NINKDLKESLK
+537 NINKDLRESLK
-548 QSGYVDMDNSTYNFI
+548 QSDYVDMDNSNYNFI
-563 NSRLSTPGDFSI
+563 NSRLYIPGYFSI

-586 KETAKAENGVILV
+586 RKTAKAENGVILV

-613 VLTNYKVGDTLNCT
+613 VLSNYKVGDTLNCT

-632 YDGNESEKEVKLKI
+632 SDGKESEKEVKLKI

-654 TGNKQYPQTSFGVVA
+654 TGNQQYPETSFGVVA
-669 YDDLIHLLSIKDDE
+669 YDDLIPSLGITDDK
-683 SSSNSYYVA
+683 SSSNLYYVA

-707 EENSLSVI
+707 EENNLSVI

-761 KREFAVI
+761 KREFAII

-801 ICLNVLMNRI
+801 ICMNVLMNKI
-811 LEGMITVQTL
+811 LEGVITVQTL
-821 IPYKS
+821 IPYKA
-826 ILICII
+826 ILICVVA
-832 SIFIIT
+832 IFIIT

>member
-47 QIRNQIQSNG
+47 QMRDQIQSSG
-57 DFYATF
+57 SFYATF
-63 FNINKEKAQIVTK
+63 TDIDKEKASVITK
-76 SSGVTRYGYSQSLG
+76 SSGVSEYGYKKNLGSVILDKKNSTSL
-90 GTILGKNK
+90 
-98 DISLYINAYDKN
+98 DINVFDKN
-110 KIESYR
+110 TINSFQI
-116 LTLKEGKYPKNKNE
+116 TLKKGSYPKNE
-130 IVVSEGLLK
+130 SELIVTQDLLNK
-139 HLNKKIGDK
+139 WNKKIGDK
-148 VIFEVGDI
+148 ITLNLGELIYDDMGMI
-156 EYTEGTDIPKLINP
+156 SKLKNP
-170 QKNTYKIVG
+170 QKTTFKIVG
-179 ILNKTPLSYNSQL
+179 TLDKALYNSK
-192 FALAGFDINSVSNK
+192 FAIAGFDINSVDKNEK
-206 EEFNV
+206 FDV
-211 SICTENP
+211 SICTKNP
-218 KDIYKTAISIGE
+218 KDIYKTAISIGK
-230 NIGLVQADEASDEDY
+230 NIGLVQKDNPKDESYNYDEQANLYFKDIEY
-245 SYDDQTLMYYK
+245 
-256 GIDFNESL
+256 NEGL
-264 LRLLGASAYDNI
+264 LRLLGASSYSNI
-276 NKTLLLVVGLVASLV
+276 NITLLLIVGLVASLV
-291 IIPTI
+291 IIATI

-319 IGATKSQVMKLVFLE
+319 IGATKSQIMKLVFLE

-348 SGTIAID
+348 SGTVAID

-367 SVFGELELRVVFSPV
+367 SMFGELDLRVVFSPI
-382 VLISSTIIILLTIF
+382 VLILSTLVILLTIF
-396 ISAIIPAINAAKI
+396 ISALIPAINAAKI

-450 KGKFRITLFSLI
+450 KGKFRITLFSLV

-468 ISFNGFVDMFIET
+468 ISFNGFVDMFVEA
-481 NQINYGTI
+481 NQINYGSI

-497 NKLFTKEEVQKT
+497 NNLLTKEEVQKT
-509 IDELKKINGIK
+509 IDELKKINGLK
-520 DIAIDKG
+520 DVAIDKG

-537 NINKDLKESLK
+537 NINKDLRESLK
-548 QSGYVDMDNSTYNFI
+548 QSHYVDMDNSNYNFI
-563 NSRLSTPGDFSI
+563 NSRLYIPGYFSI

-586 KETAKAENGVILV
+586 RKTAKAENGVILV

-613 VLTNYKVGDTLNCT
+613 VLSNYKVGDTLNCT

-632 YDGNESEKEVKLKI
+632 SDGKESEKEVKLKI

-654 TGNKQYPQTSFGVVA
+654 TGNNQYPETSFGVVA
-669 YDDLIHLLSIKDDE
+669 YDDLIPSLGITDDE
-683 SSSNSYYVA
+683 SSSNLYYVA

-707 EENSLSVI
+707 EENNLSVM

-761 KREFAVI
+761 KREFAII

-801 ICLNVLMNRI
+801 ICMNVLMNKI
-811 LEGMITVQTL
+811 LEGVITVQTL
-821 IPYKS
+821 IPYKA
-826 ILICII
+826 ILICVVA
-832 SIFIIT
+832 IFVIT

>member
-47 QIRNQIQSNG
+47 QMRNEIQSNG
-57 DFYATF
+57 SFYVTF
-63 FNINKEKAQIVTK
+63 NNIDKEKADIITK
-76 SSGVTRYGYSQSLG
+76 SSGVSEYGYKKDLG
-90 GTILGKNK
+90 SIILDKKNSTSI
-98 DISLYINAYDKN
+98 DINVFDKN
-110 KIESYR
+110 TINSFQI
-116 LTLKEGKYPKNKNE
+116 TLKNGSYPKNQSE
-130 IVVSEGLLK
+130 IIVTEDLLNK
-139 HLNKKIGDK
+139 WNKKIGDK
-148 VIFEVGDI
+148 ITLNLGELIYDDMGI
-156 EYTEGTDIPKLINP
+156 ISKLKNP
-170 QKNTYKIVG
+170 QKTTFKIVG
-179 ILNKTPLSYNSQL
+179 TLDKAPYNSKL
-192 FALAGFDINSVSNK
+192 FAIAGFDINSVDKNEK
-206 EEFNV
+206 FDV
-211 SICTENP
+211 SICTKNP

-230 NIGLVQADEASDEDY
+230 NIGLAQADETNDEDY
-245 SYDDQTLMYYK
+245 SYNDQTSMYYK
-256 GIDFNESL
+256 DIKFNEGL
-264 LRLLGASAYDNI
+264 LRLLGASSYDNI
-276 NKTLLLVVGLVASLV
+276 NTTLILIVGLVASLV
-291 IIPTI
+291 IIATI

-367 SVFGELELRVVFSPV
+367 SAFGELELRVVFSPI
-382 VLISSTIIILLTIF
+382 VLIISTLVILLTIF
-396 ISAIIPAINAAKI
+396 ISALIPAINAAKI

-468 ISFNGFVDMFIET
+468 ISFNGFVDMFIEA

-497 NKLFTKEEVQKT
+497 NKLFTKEEVQNT
-509 IDELKKINGIK
+509 INELKKINGIK

-537 NINKDLKESLK
+537 NINKDLRESLK
-548 QSGYVDMDNSTYNFI
+548 QSDYVDMDNSTYNFI

-581 EGKFD
+581 EGKFN

-627 ITSYD
+627 VYSYD
-632 YDGNESEKEVKLKI
+632 SDGNEKQKEVKLKI

-654 TGNKQYPQTSFGVVA
+654 TGNKQYPETSFGVVA
-669 YDDLIHLLSIKDDE
+669 YDDLIHSLGIKDDE
-683 SSSNSYYVA
+683 LSSNSYYVA

-715 DSIDEAQKLE
+715 DSIDEAQKFE

-738 IVVISLVSVTNII
+738 IVVISLVSVTNIV

-801 ICLNVLMNRI
+801 ICLNVLMNKI
-811 LEGMITVQTL
+811 LEGVITVQTL
-821 IPYKS
+821 IPYKA
-826 ILICII
+826 ILICVVA
-832 SIFIIT
+832 IFIIT